1 MEKTKKIE
9 KEMSKT
15 LLERAYTIRDEVSE
29 AANSAYRVGQLLV
42 DMLLQLQRAS
52 GDYLSSVRD
61 SVANGH
67 ITFEKGATV
76 RGGLVVED
84 GASLKGGATFGD
96 YVGGMLGGRGGKIDE
111 HGNGE
116 LERLTIRGS
125 LQTAELLINRI
136 TAIEGDWLMTESG
149 TVERVRYDGDRHYRL
164 WLRRRW
170 DNDFTA
176 FAPQDVLKGVVNT
189 LAARALGREVGEDAV
204 GKYATS
210 WMLVRDVDLTDN
222 SIGVEL
228 YVDDANVIP
237 GGKNFAPVVGM
248 NLARWG
254 NVQNK
259 TRQSCLYLSSREGRI
274 VHLNHVDRP
283 ILSDS
288 DVMSSFGS
296 VPEFLQQLL
305 GDVLSKQEDYVFA
318 RGLIVQD
325 IIRLG
330 ADSQP
335 LAEVVDR
342 GLWRSDASYYHKSRN
357 AESGVW
363 EISEVWHGG
372 SKWRCMVDSV
382 GVVPGAG
389 VEWELLQAAPRDGE
403 RGENGLTPMPNLLLN
418 SDLAPRSVSTDM
430 DYYEGFTW
438 RAEIAN
444 GGIIS
449 HEPGVSAPHAGAK
462 VVSCE
467 SFVKSTDYKDV
478 PSIASVYQVLEL
490 VAGVTYTFS
499 VYVKGADA
507 GWMIAWPIDGTHFK
521 ISGAQPLDEGR
532 NTSEGWKRY
541 AVTFTARV
549 SGVTNIYLRSWSR
562 DKTEAGG
569 KVYFS
574 CPKLEE
580 SYRPTPW
587 TRAQEDFRGE
597 RGERGQAGRD
607 GVAAQANMLLGTDFK
622 GAFAEKE
629 VAGKWYKRKS
639 AGTKFGDAHNNSSL
653 VSPVFGTKVA
663 KISAFY
669 LMSNTVDE
677 WSELVYRAEKSL
689 IVGKQYVFSVYAKC
703 VDARECKFWLVGW
716 TGGFQTAFVAGRDWE
731 RFSFSFVA
739 SSASLD
745 FGIRVWNRKGDKPD
759 PYGIFFAAPK
769 LEEGT
774 VATPWC
780 LAEEDKK
787 GERGGML
794 RPRGLWSEL
803 KDGVQFESGGESDF
817 VDVVT
822 VGAGGGLETYYCTER
837 HTKSA
842 DKKPSANSAY
852 WRKGDSFELVSTRYA
867 LIGDATVDSAVVR
880 QLRTAPEGYDR
891 VVSVGAEQRTYAA
904 GNAYPSIVQGFRQEG
919 DKRIAVLEF
928 YDGKTGDLLYNLGPN
943 GIFSA
948 LNKVGNKW
956 TEANVIYVGEPHT
969 ATVLDLLEWVE
980 KEKYPTHYEMPR
992 MSRPEYGQEGETMDM
1007 YTFGKGVWFEEGY
1020 TVLNNVGAGGAS
1032 SRLYNVSRRGT
1043 PLYANKRLYMWSSWM
1058 VKTLNEDNYAPSDL
1072 FKTVDGF
1079 ENGNVENLV
1088 PRDGWYLSRENN
1100 PVTDENY
1107 RFWDSRLNR
1116 SLDLKSLEVFK
1127 IRDGVFEKRAKIY
1140 FAREDAYP
1148 RAGERSTAEYGR
1160 YNDGT
1165 PQEELIMNP

>member
-1 MEKTKKIE
+1 
-9 KEMSKT
+9 MSKT

-42 DMLLQLQRAS
+42 DMLLQLQRAG

-76 RGGLVVED
+76 RGGLSVED

-116 LERLTIRGS
+116 LESLTIRS
-125 LQTAELLINRI
+125 YLQSAELLINRI

-149 TVERVRYDGDRHYRL
+149 TVEKVRYDGDRRYRL

-170 DNDFTA
+170 DGDFTA

-189 LAARALGREVGEDAV
+189 LAARALGRTEGGDAGVGGDAV

-228 YVDDANVIP
+228 YVDDVKVIP

-259 TRQSCLYLSSREGRI
+259 TRQSCIYLSSREGRI
-274 VHLNHVDRP
+274 VHLNHVDSP

-296 VPEFLQQLL
+296 VPEFLRNLL
-305 GDVLSKQEDYVFA
+305 GDVLSAEEDYVFA

-330 ADSQP
+330 ADSHP

-342 GLWRSDASYYHKSRN
+342 GLWREDAEYYHKSRN
-357 AESGVW
+357 MESGVW

-372 SKWRCMVDSV
+372 SKWRCMVGCV

-389 VEWELLQAAPRDGE
+389 AEWALLQAAPRDGE
-403 RGENGLTPMPNLLLN
+403 RGSNGKTSYLHIKYSNDNGGSFTSNN
-418 SDLAPRSVSTDM
+418 GESVGDYIGQCTDFNEIAPRSPSAYKWSKVK
-430 DYYEGFTW
+430 G
-438 RAEIAN
+438 
-444 GGIIS
+444 
-449 HEPGVSAPHAGAK
+449 EPG
-462 VVSCE
+462 E
-467 SFVKSTDYKDV
+467 
-478 PSIASVYQVLEL
+478 
-490 VAGVTYTFS
+490 
-499 VYVKGADA
+499 KGD
-507 GWMIAWPIDGTHFK
+507 P
-521 ISGAQPLDEGR
+521 
-532 NTSEGWKRY
+532 
-541 AVTFTARV
+541 
-549 SGVTNIYLRSWSR
+549 
-562 DKTEAGG
+562 
-569 KVYFS
+569 
-574 CPKLEE
+574 
-580 SYRPTPW
+580 
-587 TRAQEDFRGE
+587 
-597 RGERGQAGRD
+597 GERGQAGRD
-607 GVAAQANMLLGTDFK
+607 GVAAQANLFLGSDFK
-622 GAFAEKE
+622 GAFGDRE
-629 VAGKWYKRKS
+629 VVGKWYKRKTV
-639 AGTKFGDAHNNSSL
+639 GTKFGDARISTA

-663 KISAFY
+663 GISASY
-669 LMSNTVDE
+669 LMSNTKDE

-689 IVGKQYVFSVYAKC
+689 IPGKQYVFSVYAKC
-703 VDARECKFWLVGW
+703 ADVRECKFWLVTW
-716 TGGFQTAFVAGRDWE
+716 PGGSLTAFVAVRNWE
-731 RFSFSFVA
+731 RFSYSFVA
-739 SSASLD
+739 NSESLNLSV
-745 FGIRVWNRKGDKPD
+745 RVRNRKGDKPD
-759 PYGIFFAAPK
+759 PNGILFAAPK

-842 DKKPSANSAY
+842 DKKPSANSGY

-880 QLRTAPEGYDR
+880 QLRTAPEGHDR
-891 VVSVGAEQRTYAA
+891 VVSVGAEMRTYAA
-904 GNAYPSIVQGFRQEG
+904 GNAYPSIVQGFRQVG

-948 LNKVGNKW
+948 LNKYGNRW
-956 TEANVIYVGEPHT
+956 TAANVIYVGDQALIRH
-969 ATVLDLLEWVE
+969 LLEWVE
-980 KEKYPTHYEMPR
+980 KGNLPDYPMPE
-992 MSRPEYGQEGETMDM
+992 MSRPEKGREGESMGM
-1007 YTFGKGVWFEEGY
+1007 LEFGTGIWFEEGY
-1020 TVLNNVGAGGAS
+1020 TVLNNIGAGGEDS
-1032 SRLYNVSRRGT
+1032 KLYNVSRRST
-1043 PLYANKRLYMWSSWM
+1043 PLYENKFLKAGELQYGGKRLYMWTDASLTTM
-1058 VKTLNEDNYAPSDL
+1058 NTENYAPVDL
-1072 FKTVDGF
+1072 FVGPDGF
-1079 ENGNVENLV
+1079 ENGNAENLV
-1088 PRDGWYLSRENN
+1088 PRDGWYLSRNQNGNHSARNEHFSF
-1100 PVTDENY
+1100 TD
-1107 RFWDSRLNR
+1107 RRLNR
-1116 SLDLKSLEVFK
+1116 SLDLWSLELVY
-1127 IRDGVFEKRAKIY
+1127 IRGGVYEKSARIY
-1140 FAREDAYP
+1140 FAREDAN
-1148 RAGERSTAEYGR
+1148 RSGSTAEFGR
-1160 YNDGT
+1160 YSNGDPKREVLEG
-1165 PQEELIMNP
+1165 L

>member
-1 MEKTKKIE
+1 
-9 KEMSKT
+9 MSKT

-42 DMLLQLQRAS
+42 DMLLQLQRAG

-84 GASLKGGATFGD
+84 SASLKGGATFGD

-116 LERLTIRGS
+116 LESLTIRS
-125 LQTAELLINRI
+125 YLQTAELLINRI

-149 TVERVRYDGDRHYRL
+149 TVERVRYDGDRQYRL

-170 DNDFTA
+170 DGDFTV

-189 LAARALGREVGEDAV
+189 LAARALGRTEGGDAGVGDGGV

-228 YVDDANVIP
+228 YVDDVKVIP

-274 VHLNHVDRP
+274 VHLNHVDSP

-296 VPEFLQQLL
+296 VPEFLRNLL
-305 GDVLSKQEDYVFA
+305 GDVLSAEEDYVFA

-357 AESGVW
+357 MESGVW

-372 SKWRCMVDSV
+372 SKWRCMVGCV
-382 GVVPGAG
+382 GVVPGSG
-389 VEWELLQAAPRDGE
+389 GEWSLLQAAPRDGAKGE
-403 RGENGLTPMPNLLLN
+403 RGEKGERGL
-418 SDLAPRSVSTDM
+418 
-430 DYYEGFTW
+430 
-438 RAEIAN
+438 
-444 GGIIS
+444 
-449 HEPGVSAPHAGAK
+449 PGADGAK
-462 VVSCE
+462 GE
-467 SFVKSTDYKDV
+467 RGDRGEKG
-478 PSIASVYQVLEL
+478 ER
-490 VAGVTYTFS
+490 GERGWR
-499 VYVKGADA
+499 GAD
-507 GWMIAWPIDGTHFK
+507 
-521 ISGAQPLDEGR
+521 GAKG
-532 NTSEGWKRY
+532 
-541 AVTFTARV
+541 
-549 SGVTNIYLRSWSR
+549 
-562 DKTEAGG
+562 DKGERGERG
-569 KVYFS
+569 EKGD
-574 CPKLEE
+574 
-580 SYRPTPW
+580 
-587 TRAQEDFRGE
+587 QGE

-607 GVAAQANMLLGTDFK
+607 GVAAQANLFLGSDFK
-622 GAFAEKE
+622 GAFGDSE
-629 VAGKWYKRKS
+629 VVGKWYKRKS
-639 AGTKFGDAHNNSSL
+639 VGTKFGNARISTA

-663 KISAFY
+663 GISASY
-669 LMSNTVDE
+669 LMSNTKDE

-689 IVGKQYVFSVYAKC
+689 IPGKQYVFSVYAKC
-703 VDARECKFWLVGW
+703 ADVRECKFWLCGW
-716 TGGFQTAFVAGRDWE
+716 YAGFQTAFVAGRDWE

-739 SSASLD
+739 GTASMN
-745 FGIRVWNRKGDKPD
+745 FSVRVWNKKGDKPD
-759 PYGIFFAAPK
+759 PNGILFAAPK

-842 DKKPSANSAY
+842 DKKPSANSGY

-880 QLRTAPEGYDR
+880 QLRTAPEGHDR

-919 DKRIAVLEF
+919 DQRIAVLEF

-948 LNKVGNKW
+948 LNKYGNRW
-956 TEANVIYVGEPHT
+956 TAAKVLYLDQPNRYRI
-969 ATVLDLLEWVE
+969 LDLLEWVE
-980 KEKYPTHYEMPR
+980 NERFPNYEAPTL
-992 MSRPEYGQEGETMDM
+992 SRPEYGREGQSMSM
-1007 YTFGKGVWFEEGY
+1007 YEFGTGVWFEEGY
-1020 TVLNNVGAGGAS
+1020 TVLNNIGDGGAS
-1032 SRLYNVSRRGT
+1032 SKLYNVSRRGE
-1043 PLYANKRLYMWSSWM
+1043 PLYANKRLYMYSDASLQAM
-1058 VKTLNEDNYAPSDL
+1058 NTENYAPSDL
-1072 FKTVDGF
+1072 FVGRDGF
-1079 ENGNVENLV
+1079 ENGHAENLV
-1088 PRDGWYLSRENN
+1088 PRDGWYLSRDQSAVRGKEQFYE
-1100 PVTDENY
+1100 P
-1107 RFWDSRLNR
+1107 RLGRNLWLW
-1116 SLDLKSLEVFK
+1116 SLKVVRISG
-1127 IRDGVFEKRAKIY
+1127 GVFQEERTIY
-1140 FAREDAYP
+1140 FAREDASPLY
-1148 RAGERSTAEYGR
+1148 GERSTAEYGR
-1160 YNDGT
+1160 YSDGT
-1165 PQEELIMNP
+1165 ARRGRDDGWIVSD

>member
-1 MEKTKKIE
+1 
-9 KEMSKT
+9 MSKT

-42 DMLLQLQRAS
+42 DMLLQLQRAG

-76 RGGLVVED
+76 RGGLSVED

-116 LERLTIRGS
+116 LESLTIRS
-125 LQTAELLINRI
+125 YLQTAELLINRI

-149 TVERVRYDGDRHYRL
+149 TVEKVRYDGDRRYRL

-170 DNDFTA
+170 DGDFTA

-189 LAARALGREVGEDAV
+189 LAARALGRTEGDAGV

-228 YVDDANVIP
+228 YVDDVRVIP

-274 VHLNHVDRP
+274 VHLNHVDSP

-296 VPEFLQQLL
+296 VPEFLRNLL
-305 GDVLSKQEDYVFA
+305 GDVLSVEEDYVFA

-357 AESGVW
+357 MESGVW

-372 SKWRCMVDSV
+372 SKWRCMVGCV

-389 VEWELLQAAPRDGE
+389 VEWALLQAAPRDGAKGE
-403 RGENGLTPMPNLLLN
+403 RGERGA
-418 SDLAPRSVSTDM
+418 D
-430 DYYEGFTW
+430 
-438 RAEIAN
+438 
-444 GGIIS
+444 
-449 HEPGVSAPHAGAK
+449 GAK
-462 VVSCE
+462 GE
-467 SFVKSTDYKDV
+467 RG
-478 PSIASVYQVLEL
+478 ER
-490 VAGVTYTFS
+490 
-499 VYVKGADA
+499 GAD
-507 GWMIAWPIDGTHFK
+507 
-521 ISGAQPLDEGR
+521 GAKGERGERGEKGDQ
-532 NTSEGWKRY
+532 
-541 AVTFTARV
+541 
-549 SGVTNIYLRSWSR
+549 
-562 DKTEAGG
+562 
-569 KVYFS
+569 
-574 CPKLEE
+574 
-580 SYRPTPW
+580 
-587 TRAQEDFRGE
+587 GE

-607 GVAAQANMLLGTDFK
+607 GVAAQANLFLGSDFK
-622 GAFAEKE
+622 GAFGDRE
-629 VAGKWYKRKS
+629 VPMKWYKRKT
-639 AGTKFGDAHNNSSL
+639 AGTKFGDARISTA

-663 KISAFY
+663 GISASY
-669 LMSNTVDE
+669 LMSDTKDE

-689 IVGKQYVFSVYAKC
+689 IPGKQYVFSVYAKC
-703 VDARECKFWLVGW
+703 ADVRECKFWLVTW
-716 TGGFQTAFVAGRDWE
+716 PGGSLTAFVAVRDWE
-731 RFSFSFVA
+731 RFSYSFVA
-739 SSASLD
+739 GSESLY
-745 FGIRVWNRKGDKPD
+745 FSVRVRNRKGDKPD
-759 PYGIFFAAPK
+759 PNGILFAAPK

-880 QLRTAPEGYDR
+880 QLRTAPEGHDR
-891 VVSVGAEQRTYAA
+891 VVSVGAEMRTYAA
-904 GNAYPSIVQGFRQEG
+904 GNAYPSIVQGFRQVG
-919 DKRIAVLEF
+919 DQRIAVLEF

-948 LNKVGNKW
+948 LNKQGNRW
-956 TEANVIYVGEPHT
+956 TAAKVIYVGQPYQ
-969 ATVLDLLEWVE
+969 ARILDLLEWVE
-980 KEKYPTHYEMPR
+980 KGRFPNYEMPTL
-992 MSRPEYGQEGETMDM
+992 SRPEYGREGQSMSM
-1007 YTFGKGVWFEEGY
+1007 YEFGTGVWFEEGW
-1020 TVLNNVGAGGAS
+1020 TTLNNIGDGGAS
-1032 SRLYNVSRRGT
+1032 SRLYNVSRRGE
-1043 PLYANKRLYMWSSWM
+1043 PLYKKKRLYMWTDASLQTM
-1058 VKTLNEDNYAPSDL
+1058 NTENYAPSDL
-1072 FKTVDGF
+1072 FVGRDGF
-1079 ENGNVENLV
+1079 ENGHVENLV
-1088 PRDGWYLSRENN
+1088 PRDGWYLSRDQTANRGGSFN
-1100 PVTDENY
+1100 DP
-1107 RFWDSRLNR
+1107 RLGRNLWLW
-1116 SLDLKSLEVFK
+1116 SLKVVRISG
-1127 IRDGVFEKRAKIY
+1127 GVFQEERTIY

-1148 RAGERSTAEYGR
+1148 LYGDRSTAEYGR
-1160 YNDGT
+1160 YSDGT
-1165 PQEELIMNP
+1165 ARSGRDDGYIVG

>member
-1 MEKTKKIE
+1 
-9 KEMSKT
+9 MSKT

-42 DMLLQLQRAS
+42 DMLLQLQRVG

-61 SVANGH
+61 SVASGH

-76 RGGLVVED
+76 RGGLSVEG

-116 LERLTIRGS
+116 LESLTIRS
-125 LQTAELLINRI
+125 YLQTAELLINRI

-149 TVERVRYDGDRHYRL
+149 TVERVRYDGGRQYRL

-170 DNDFTA
+170 DGDFTA

-189 LAARALGREVGEDAV
+189 LAARALGREMGEGVGDGDAGV

-210 WMLVRDVDLTDN
+210 WMLVRDVDLTEN

-228 YVDDANVIP
+228 YVDDVKVIP

-259 TRQSCLYLSSREGRI
+259 MRQSCIYLSSREGRI
-274 VHLNHVDRP
+274 VHLNHVDSP

-296 VPEFLQQLL
+296 VPAFLQKLL

-357 AESGVW
+357 MESGVW

-372 SKWRCMVDSV
+372 SKWRCMVGCV
-382 GVVPGAG
+382 GVVPGEGA
-389 VEWELLQAAPRDGE
+389 EWALLQAAPRDGDPGSNGKTSYLHIKYSNDNG
-403 RGENGLTPMPNLLLN
+403 RSFTSNNGETVGDYIGQCTDFNET
-418 SDLAPRSVSTDM
+418 APSS
-430 DYYEGFTW
+430 
-438 RAEIAN
+438 
-444 GGIIS
+444 
-449 HEPGVSAPHAGAK
+449 PSA
-462 VVSCE
+462 
-467 SFVKSTDYKDV
+467 YKW
-478 PSIASVYQVLEL
+478 SK
-490 VAGVTYTFS
+490 
-499 VYVKGADA
+499 VKGEQ
-507 GWMIAWPIDGTHFK
+507 GEK
-521 ISGAQPLDEGR
+521 
-532 NTSEGWKRY
+532 
-541 AVTFTARV
+541 
-549 SGVTNIYLRSWSR
+549 
-562 DKTEAGG
+562 
-569 KVYFS
+569 
-574 CPKLEE
+574 
-580 SYRPTPW
+580 
-587 TRAQEDFRGE
+587 GE

-607 GVAAQANMLLGTDFK
+607 GVAAQANLFLGSDFK
-622 GAFAEKE
+622 GAFGDSE
-629 VAGKWYKRKS
+629 VPMKWYKRKTRD
-639 AGTKFGDAHNNSSL
+639 TKFGDARISTA

-663 KISAFY
+663 GISATY
-669 LMSNTVDE
+669 LMSATKDE

-689 IVGKQYVFSVYAKC
+689 IIGKQYVFSVYAKC
-703 VDARECKFWLVGW
+703 ADVRECKFWLCGW
-716 TGGFQTAFVAGRDWE
+716 YAGFQTAFVARRDWE

-739 SSASLD
+739 GTASMN
-745 FGIRVWNRKGDKPD
+745 FSVRVWNKKGDKPD
-759 PYGIFFAAPK
+759 SAGILFAAPK

-803 KDGVQFESGGESDF
+803 KDGVQFESGGESNF

-842 DKKPSANSAY
+842 DKKPSANSGY

-880 QLRTAPEGYDR
+880 QLRTAPEGHDR
-891 VVSVGAEQRTYAA
+891 VVSVGAEMRTYAA
-904 GNAYPSIVQGFRQEG
+904 GNAYPSIVQGFRQVG

-948 LNKVGNKW
+948 LNKYGNRW
-956 TEANVIYVGEPHT
+956 TA
-969 ATVLDLLEWVE
+969 AKVLYLVQPNSYRIRDLLEWVE
-980 KEKYPTHYEMPR
+980 NGKFPDYEAPTL
-992 MSRPEYGQEGETMDM
+992 SRPEYGREGESMSM
-1007 YTFGKGVWFEEGY
+1007 YNFGTGVWFEEGY
-1020 TVLNNVGAGGAS
+1020 TVLNNIGAGGAS
-1032 SRLYNVSRRGT
+1032 SRLYNVSRRGE
-1043 PLYANKRLYMWSSWM
+1043 PLYKKKRLYMWTDASLETMNS
-1058 VKTLNEDNYAPSDL
+1058 ENYAPADL
-1072 FKTVDGF
+1072 FVGPDGF
-1079 ENGNVENLV
+1079 ENGNAENLV
-1088 PRDGWYLSRENN
+1088 PRDGWYLSRDQTAVRGKEQFYE
-1100 PVTDENY
+1100 P
-1107 RFWDSRLNR
+1107 RLGRNLWLW
-1116 SLDLKSLEVFK
+1116 SLKVVRISG
-1127 IRDGVFEKRAKIY
+1127 GVFQEERTIY

-1148 RAGERSTAEYGR
+1148 LYGERSTAEYGR
-1160 YNDGT
+1160 YSDGT
-1165 PQEELIMNP
+1165 AREDGGWIVSD

>member
-1 MEKTKKIE
+1 
-9 KEMSKT
+9 MSKT

-42 DMLLQLQRAS
+42 DMLLQLQRAG

-76 RGGLVVED
+76 RGGLSVED
-84 GASLKGGATFGD
+84 GAALKGGATFGD

-116 LERLTIRGS
+116 LESLTIRS
-125 LQTAELLINRI
+125 YLQTAELLINRI

-149 TVERVRYDGDRHYRL
+149 TVERVRYDGGRQYRL

-170 DNDFTA
+170 DGDFTA

-189 LAARALGREVGEDAV
+189 LAARALGRTEGGAAGAVDGGAV

-210 WMLVRDVDLTDN
+210 WMLVRDVDLTEN

-228 YVDDANVIP
+228 YVDDVRVIP

-259 TRQSCLYLSSREGRI
+259 MRQSCIYLSSREGRI
-274 VHLNHVDRP
+274 VHLNHVDSP

-330 ADSQP
+330 ADSHP

-357 AESGVW
+357 MESGVW

-389 VEWELLQAAPRDGE
+389 AEWALLQAAPRDGE
-403 RGENGLTPMPNLLLN
+403 RGEKGEKGERGA
-418 SDLAPRSVSTDM
+418 D
-430 DYYEGFTW
+430 
-438 RAEIAN
+438 
-444 GGIIS
+444 
-449 HEPGVSAPHAGAK
+449 GAK
-462 VVSCE
+462 GE
-467 SFVKSTDYKDV
+467 RG
-478 PSIASVYQVLEL
+478 ER
-490 VAGVTYTFS
+490 GE
-499 VYVKGADA
+499 KGD
-507 GWMIAWPIDGTHFK
+507 
-521 ISGAQPLDEGR
+521 Q
-532 NTSEGWKRY
+532 
-541 AVTFTARV
+541 
-549 SGVTNIYLRSWSR
+549 
-562 DKTEAGG
+562 
-569 KVYFS
+569 
-574 CPKLEE
+574 
-580 SYRPTPW
+580 
-587 TRAQEDFRGE
+587 GE

-607 GVAAQANMLLGTDFK
+607 GVAAQANLFLGSDFK
-622 GAFAEKE
+622 GAFGDSE
-629 VAGKWYKRKS
+629 VVGKWYKRKTS
-639 AGTKFGDAHNNSSL
+639 GTKFGDARISTA

-663 KISAFY
+663 GISATY
-669 LMSNTVDE
+669 LMSNTKDE

-689 IVGKQYVFSVYAKC
+689 IPGKQYVFSVYAKGAY
-703 VDARECKFWLVGW
+703 VRECKFWLCGW
-716 TGGFQTAFVAGRDWE
+716 YAGFQTAFVAGRDWE

-739 SSASLD
+739 GTASMN
-745 FGIRVWNRKGDKPD
+745 FSVRVWNKKGDKPD
-759 PYGIFFAAPK
+759 SNGILFAAPK

-842 DKKPSANSAY
+842 DKKPSANSGY

-880 QLRTAPEGYDR
+880 QLRTAPEGHDR

-919 DKRIAVLEF
+919 DQRIAVLEF
-928 YDGKTGDLLYNLGPN
+928 YDGKTGKLLYNLGPN

-948 LNKVGNKW
+948 LNKYGNRW
-956 TEANVIYVGEPHT
+956 TAAKVIYVGEPYR
-969 ATVLDLLEWVE
+969 ARVRDLLEWVE
-980 KEKYPTHYEMPR
+980 KGNLPDYRMPE
-992 MSRPEYGQEGETMDM
+992 MSRPEKGREGESMGM
-1007 YTFGKGVWFEEGY
+1007 LEFGTGIWFEEGY
-1020 TVLNNVGAGGAS
+1020 TVLNNIGAGGEDS
-1032 SRLYNVSRRGT
+1032 KLYNVSRRST
-1043 PLYANKRLYMWSSWM
+1043 PLYENKFLKAGEIQYGGKRLYMWTDLSLGTM
-1058 VKTLNEDNYAPSDL
+1058 NAENYAPSDL
-1072 FKTVDGF
+1072 FVGPDGF
-1079 ENGNVENLV
+1079 ENGNAENLV
-1088 PRDGWYLSRENN
+1088 PRDGWYLSRNQTAVRGKEQFYE
-1100 PVTDENY
+1100 P
-1107 RFWDSRLNR
+1107 RLGRNLWLW
-1116 SLDLKSLEVFK
+1116 SLKVVRISG
-1127 IRDGVFEKRAKIY
+1127 GVFQEERTIY

-1148 RAGERSTAEYGR
+1148 LYGERSTAEYGR
-1160 YNDGT
+1160 YSDGT
-1165 PQEELIMNP
+1165 AREDGGWIVSD

>member
-1 MEKTKKIE
+1 MKKQKKIE
-9 KEMSKT
+9 KGMSKT

-42 DMLLQLQRAS
+42 DMLLQLQRAG

-76 RGGLVVED
+76 RGGLAVED

-116 LERLTIRGS
+116 LESLTIRS
-125 LQTAELLINRI
+125 YLQTAELLINRI

-149 TVERVRYDGDRHYRL
+149 TVERVRYDGDRRYRL

-170 DNDFTA
+170 DGDFTA

-189 LAARALGREVGEDAV
+189 LAARALGRTEGGDAVGGDGAV

-228 YVDDANVIP
+228 YVDDVKVIP

-259 TRQSCLYLSSREGRI
+259 TRQSCIYLSSREGRI
-274 VHLNHVDRP
+274 VHLNHVDSP
-283 ILSDS
+283 MLSDS

-296 VPEFLQQLL
+296 VPEFLQGLL

-357 AESGVW
+357 MESGVW

-372 SKWRCMVDSV
+372 SKWRCMVGCV

-389 VEWELLQAAPRDGE
+389 AEWALLQAAPRDGAKGE
-403 RGENGLTPMPNLLLN
+403 RGERGA
-418 SDLAPRSVSTDM
+418 D
-430 DYYEGFTW
+430 
-438 RAEIAN
+438 
-444 GGIIS
+444 
-449 HEPGVSAPHAGAK
+449 GAK
-462 VVSCE
+462 GE
-467 SFVKSTDYKDV
+467 RG
-478 PSIASVYQVLEL
+478 ER
-490 VAGVTYTFS
+490 
-499 VYVKGADA
+499 GAD
-507 GWMIAWPIDGTHFK
+507 
-521 ISGAQPLDEGR
+521 GAKGERGERGEKGDQ
-532 NTSEGWKRY
+532 
-541 AVTFTARV
+541 
-549 SGVTNIYLRSWSR
+549 
-562 DKTEAGG
+562 
-569 KVYFS
+569 
-574 CPKLEE
+574 
-580 SYRPTPW
+580 
-587 TRAQEDFRGE
+587 GE

-622 GAFAEKE
+622 GAFGDSE
-629 VAGKWYKRKS
+629 VPRKWYKRKT
-639 AGTKFGDAHNNSSL
+639 AGTKFGDARISTA

-663 KISAFY
+663 GISASY
-669 LMSNTVDE
+669 LMSNTKDE

-689 IVGKQYVFSVYAKC
+689 IPGKQYVFSVYAKC
-703 VDARECKFWLVGW
+703 ADVRECKFWLCGW
-716 TGGFQTAFVAGRDWE
+716 YAGFQTAFVAVRDWE

-739 SSASLD
+739 GTASMN
-745 FGIRVWNRKGDKPD
+745 FSVRVWNKKGDKPD
-759 PYGIFFAAPK
+759 SNGILFAAPK

-842 DKKPSANSAY
+842 DKKPSANSGY

-880 QLRTAPEGYDR
+880 QLRTAPEGHDR

-919 DKRIAVLEF
+919 DQRIAVLEF
-928 YDGKTGDLLYNLGPN
+928 YDGKTGKLLYNLGPN

-948 LNKVGNKW
+948 LNKYGNRW
-956 TEANVIYVGEPHT
+956 TAANVIYVGDQALIRH
-969 ATVLDLLEWVE
+969 LLEWVE
-980 KEKYPTHYEMPR
+980 NDQRPPYELPT
-992 MSRPEYGQEGETMDM
+992 MSRPEYGREGESMDM
-1007 YTFGKGVWFEEGY
+1007 FQFGTGIWFEEGY
-1020 TVLNNVGAGGAS
+1020 TVLNNIGAGGEDS
-1032 SRLYNVSRRGT
+1032 KLYNVSRRST
-1043 PLYANKRLYMWSSWM
+1043 PLYENKFLKPGELQYGGKRLYMWTGLSLDTM
-1058 VKTLNEDNYAPSDL
+1058 NAENYAPADL
-1072 FKTVDGF
+1072 FVGPDGF

-1088 PRDGWYLSRENN
+1088 PRDGWYLSRNQN
-1100 PVTDENY
+1100 GNHSATDEGKS
-1107 RFWDSRLNR
+1107 FWNGRLNKY
-1116 SLDLKSLEVFK
+1116 LKLWSLELLY
-1127 IRDGVFEKRAKIY
+1127 IRGGVYEKSARIY
-1140 FAREDAYP
+1140 FAREDASTS
-1148 RAGERSTAEYGR
+1148 GSTAEFGR
-1160 YNDGT
+1160 YSNGDPKREVLEG
-1165 PQEELIMNP
+1165 L

>member
-1 MEKTKKIE
+1 
-9 KEMSKT
+9 MSKT

-42 DMLLQLQRAS
+42 DMLLQLQRAG

-76 RGGLVVED
+76 RGGLSVED

-116 LERLTIRGS
+116 LESLTIRS
-125 LQTAELLINRI
+125 YLQTAELLINRI

-149 TVERVRYDGDRHYRL
+149 TVERVRYDGGRQYRL

-170 DNDFTA
+170 DGDFTA

-189 LAARALGREVGEDAV
+189 LAARALGRTEGGDAGVDGDAGV

-222 SIGVEL
+222 SVGVEL
-228 YVDDANVIP
+228 YVDDVKVIP

-274 VHLNHVDRP
+274 VHLNHVDSP

-296 VPEFLQQLL
+296 VPDFLQQLL

-357 AESGVW
+357 MESGVW

-372 SKWRCMVDSV
+372 SKWRCMVGCV

-389 VEWELLQAAPRDGE
+389 AEWALLQAAPRDGE
-403 RGENGLTPMPNLLLN
+403 RGLPGERGERGERGADGAPGERGEKGERGL
-418 SDLAPRSVSTDM
+418 
-430 DYYEGFTW
+430 
-438 RAEIAN
+438 
-444 GGIIS
+444 
-449 HEPGVSAPHAGAK
+449 PGERGADGAK
-462 VVSCE
+462 GE
-467 SFVKSTDYKDV
+467 RG
-478 PSIASVYQVLEL
+478 ER
-490 VAGVTYTFS
+490 GE
-499 VYVKGADA
+499 KGD
-507 GWMIAWPIDGTHFK
+507 
-521 ISGAQPLDEGR
+521 Q
-532 NTSEGWKRY
+532 
-541 AVTFTARV
+541 
-549 SGVTNIYLRSWSR
+549 
-562 DKTEAGG
+562 
-569 KVYFS
+569 
-574 CPKLEE
+574 
-580 SYRPTPW
+580 
-587 TRAQEDFRGE
+587 GE

-607 GVAAQANMLLGTDFK
+607 GVAAQANLFLGSDFK
-622 GAFAEKE
+622 GAFGDRE
-629 VAGKWYKRKS
+629 VPMKWYKRKTS
-639 AGTKFGDAHNNSSL
+639 GTKFGDARISTA

-663 KISAFY
+663 GISATY
-669 LMSNTVDE
+669 LMSATKDE

-689 IVGKQYVFSVYAKC
+689 IPGKQYVFSVYAKGAD
-703 VDARECKFWLVGW
+703 VRECKFWLCGW
-716 TGGFQTAFVAGRDWE
+716 YAGFQTAFVAGRDWE

-739 SSASLD
+739 GTASLNLSV
-745 FGIRVWNRKGDKPD
+745 RVWNKKGDKPD
-759 PYGIFFAAPK
+759 SNGILFAAPK

-842 DKKPSANSAY
+842 DKKPSANSGY

-880 QLRTAPEGYDR
+880 QLRTAPEGHDR

-919 DKRIAVLEF
+919 DQRIAVLEF
-928 YDGKTGDLLYNLGPN
+928 YDGKTGKLLYNLGPN

-948 LNKVGNKW
+948 LNKYGNRW
-956 TEANVIYVGEPHT
+956 TAAKVIYVGDQALIRH
-969 ATVLDLLEWVE
+969 LLEWVE
-980 KEKYPTHYEMPR
+980 NDQRPPYELPT
-992 MSRPEYGQEGETMDM
+992 MSRPEYGREGESMDM
-1007 YTFGKGVWFEEGY
+1007 FQFGTGVWFEEGY
-1020 TVLNNVGAGGAS
+1020 TVLNNIGAGGEDS
-1032 SRLYNVSRRGT
+1032 KLYNVSRRST
-1043 PLYANKRLYMWSSWM
+1043 PLYENKFLKPGELQYGGKRLYMWNGLSVDTMNS
-1058 VKTLNEDNYAPSDL
+1058 ENYAPADL
-1072 FKTVDGF
+1072 FVGPDGF
-1079 ENGNVENLV
+1079 ENGNAENLV
-1088 PRDGWYLSRENN
+1088 PRDGWYLSRDQNGNHSARNEHFSF
-1100 PVTDENY
+1100 TD
-1107 RFWDSRLNR
+1107 RRLNR
-1116 SLDLKSLEVFK
+1116 SLDLWSLELVY
-1127 IRDGVFEKRAKIY
+1127 IRGGVYEKSARIY
-1140 FAREDAYP
+1140 FAREDAN
-1148 RAGERSTAEYGR
+1148 RSGSTAEFGR
-1160 YNDGT
+1160 YSNGDPKREVLEG
-1165 PQEELIMNP
+1165 L

>member
-1 MEKTKKIE
+1 
-9 KEMSKT
+9 MSKT

-42 DMLLQLQRAS
+42 DMLLQLQRAG

-116 LERLTIRGS
+116 LESLTIRS
-125 LQTAELLINRI
+125 YLQTAELLINRI

-149 TVERVRYDGDRHYRL
+149 TVERVRYDGGRQYRL

-170 DNDFTA
+170 DGDFTA

-189 LAARALGREVGEDAV
+189 LAARALGREVGEGVGGAGV

-228 YVDDANVIP
+228 YVDDVKVIP

-259 TRQSCLYLSSREGRI
+259 MRQSCIYLSSREGRI
-274 VHLNHVDRP
+274 VHLNHVDSP

-296 VPEFLQQLL
+296 VPAFLQGLL

-357 AESGVW
+357 MESGVW

-372 SKWRCMVDSV
+372 SKWRCMVDCV

-389 VEWELLQAAPRDGE
+389 AEWALLQAAPRDGDPGLNGKTSYLHIKYSNDNG
-403 RGENGLTPMPNLLLN
+403 RSFTSNNGETVGDYIGQCTDFNET
-418 SDLAPRSVSTDM
+418 APRS
-430 DYYEGFTW
+430 
-438 RAEIAN
+438 
-444 GGIIS
+444 
-449 HEPGVSAPHAGAK
+449 PSA
-462 VVSCE
+462 
-467 SFVKSTDYKDV
+467 YKW
-478 PSIASVYQVLEL
+478 SK
-490 VAGVTYTFS
+490 
-499 VYVKGADA
+499 VKGEQ
-507 GWMIAWPIDGTHFK
+507 GEK
-521 ISGAQPLDEGR
+521 
-532 NTSEGWKRY
+532 
-541 AVTFTARV
+541 
-549 SGVTNIYLRSWSR
+549 
-562 DKTEAGG
+562 
-569 KVYFS
+569 
-574 CPKLEE
+574 
-580 SYRPTPW
+580 
-587 TRAQEDFRGE
+587 GE

-607 GVAAQANMLLGTDFK
+607 GVAAQANLFLGSDFK
-622 GAFAEKE
+622 GAFGDSE
-629 VAGKWYKRKS
+629 VARKWYKRKT
-639 AGTKFGDAHNNSSL
+639 AGTKFGDARISTA

-663 KISAFY
+663 ALAATY
-669 LMSNTVDE
+669 LMSNTQDE
-677 WSELVYRAEKSL
+677 WSELTYRAEKSL
-689 IVGKQYVFSVYAKC
+689 IRGKQYVFSVYAKG
-703 VDARECKFWLVGW
+703 VDNRECKFWLCGW
-716 TGGFQTAFVAGRDWE
+716 YAGFQTAFVAVRDWE

-739 SSASLD
+739 GSDSMYFS
-745 FGIRVWNRKGDKPD
+745 IRIWNKKGDKPS
-759 PYGIFFAAPK
+759 PYGILFAAPK

-880 QLRTAPEGYDR
+880 QLRTAPEGHDR
-891 VVSVGAEQRTYAA
+891 VVSVGAEMRTYAA

-919 DKRIAVLEF
+919 DQRIAVLEF
-928 YDGKTGDLLYNLGPN
+928 YDGKTGKLLYNLGPN

-948 LNKVGNKW
+948 LNKYGNRW
-956 TEANVIYVGEPHT
+956 TAAKVIYVGERYR
-969 ATVLDLLEWVE
+969 ARVRDLLEWVE
-980 KEKYPTHYEMPR
+980 KGNLPDYRMPE
-992 MSRPEYGQEGETMDM
+992 MSRPEKGREGESMGM
-1007 YTFGKGVWFEEGY
+1007 LEFGTGIWFEEGY
-1020 TVLNNVGAGGAS
+1020 TVLNNIGAGGEDS
-1032 SRLYNVSRRGT
+1032 KLYNVSRRSV
-1043 PLYANKRLYMWSSWM
+1043 PLYENKFLKPGELQYGGKRLYMWTDASLGTM
-1058 VKTLNEDNYAPSDL
+1058 NEENYAPSDL
-1072 FKTVDGF
+1072 FVGPDGF
-1079 ENGNVENLV
+1079 ENGNAENLV
-1088 PRDGWYLSRENN
+1088 PRDGWYLSRNQTAVRGKEQFYE
-1100 PVTDENY
+1100 P
-1107 RFWDSRLNR
+1107 RLGRNLWLW
-1116 SLDLKSLEVFK
+1116 SLKVVRISG
-1127 IRDGVFEKRAKIY
+1127 GVFQEERTIY

-1148 RAGERSTAEYGR
+1148 LYGERSTAEYGR
-1160 YNDGT
+1160 YSDGT
-1165 PQEELIMNP
+1165 ARRGRDDGWIVSD

>member
-1 MEKTKKIE
+1 
-9 KEMSKT
+9 MSKT

-42 DMLLQLQRAS
+42 DMLLQLQRAG

-76 RGGLVVED
+76 RGGLSVED

-116 LERLTIRGS
+116 LESLTIRS
-125 LQTAELLINRI
+125 YLQTAELLINRI

-149 TVERVRYDGDRHYRL
+149 TVERVRYDGDRRYRL

-170 DNDFTA
+170 DGDFTA

-189 LAARALGREVGEDAV
+189 LAARALGRTEGGAAEGGAAEGGAAEGDVGV

-228 YVDDANVIP
+228 YVDDVKVIP

-259 TRQSCLYLSSREGRI
+259 TRQSCIYLSSREGRI
-274 VHLNHVDRP
+274 VHLNHVDSP

-296 VPEFLQQLL
+296 VPEFLQELL

-342 GLWRSDASYYHKSRN
+342 GLWREDASYYHKSRN
-357 AESGVW
+357 MESGVW

-372 SKWRCMVDSV
+372 SKWRCMVGCV

-389 VEWELLQAAPRDGE
+389 AEWALLQAAPRDGE
-403 RGENGLTPMPNLLLN
+403 RGERGERGA
-418 SDLAPRSVSTDM
+418 D
-430 DYYEGFTW
+430 
-438 RAEIAN
+438 
-444 GGIIS
+444 
-449 HEPGVSAPHAGAK
+449 GAK
-462 VVSCE
+462 GE
-467 SFVKSTDYKDV
+467 RGERGEKGD
-478 PSIASVYQVLEL
+478 QGER
-490 VAGVTYTFS
+490 GER
-499 VYVKGADA
+499 GAD
-507 GWMIAWPIDGTHFK
+507 
-521 ISGAQPLDEGR
+521 GAKGERGERGEKGDQ
-532 NTSEGWKRY
+532 
-541 AVTFTARV
+541 
-549 SGVTNIYLRSWSR
+549 
-562 DKTEAGG
+562 
-569 KVYFS
+569 
-574 CPKLEE
+574 
-580 SYRPTPW
+580 
-587 TRAQEDFRGE
+587 GE

-607 GVAAQANMLLGTDFK
+607 GVAAQANLFLGSDFK
-622 GAFAEKE
+622 GAFGDRE
-629 VAGKWYKRKS
+629 VARKWYKRKTS
-639 AGTKFGDAHNNSSL
+639 GTKFGDARISTA

-663 KISAFY
+663 GISASY
-669 LMSNTVDE
+669 LMSNTKDE

-689 IVGKQYVFSVYAKC
+689 IPGKQYVFSVYAKC
-703 VDARECKFWLVGW
+703 ADVRECKFWLVTW
-716 TGGFQTAFVAGRDWE
+716 PGGSLTAFVAVRNWE
-731 RFSFSFVA
+731 RFSYSFVA
-739 SSASLD
+739 NSESLNLSV
-745 FGIRVWNRKGDKPD
+745 RVRNRKGDKPD
-759 PYGIFFAAPK
+759 PNGILFAAPK

-842 DKKPSANSAY
+842 DKKPSANSGY

-880 QLRTAPEGYDR
+880 QLRTAPEGHDR

-928 YDGKTGDLLYNLGPN
+928 YDGKTGKLLYNLGPN

-948 LNKVGNKW
+948 LNKYGNRW
-956 TEANVIYVGEPHT
+956 TAAKVIYVGEPYT
-969 ATVLDLLEWVE
+969 ARVRDLLEWVE
-980 KEKYPTHYEMPR
+980 KGHLPDYRMPE
-992 MSRPEYGQEGETMDM
+992 MSRPEKGREGESMGM
-1007 YTFGKGVWFEEGY
+1007 LEFGTGVWFEEGY
-1020 TVLNNVGAGGAS
+1020 TVLNNIGAGGEDS
-1032 SRLYNVSRRGT
+1032 KLYNVSRRST
-1043 PLYANKRLYMWSSWM
+1043 PLYENKFLKPGELQYGGKRLYMWTDASLTTM
-1058 VKTLNEDNYAPSDL
+1058 NTENYAPVDL
-1072 FKTVDGF
+1072 FVGPDGF
-1079 ENGNVENLV
+1079 ENGNAENLV
-1088 PRDGWYLSRENN
+1088 PRDGWYLSRNQTAKN
-1100 PVTDENY
+1100 TGR
-1107 RFWDSRLNR
+1107 RFWNSRLNKNM
-1116 SLDLKSLEVFK
+1116 DLWSLEVVH
-1127 IRDGVFEKRAKIY
+1127 IRGGVYDQSATIY
-1140 FAREDAYP
+1140 FAREDGYP
-1148 RAGERSTAEYGR
+1148 LYGDSSTAEYGR
-1160 YNDGT
+1160 DYDGNAKG
-1165 PQEELIMNP
+1165 ELI

>member
-1 MEKTKKIE
+1 
-9 KEMSKT
+9 MSKT

-42 DMLLQLQRAS
+42 DMLLQLQRVG

-116 LERLTIRGS
+116 LESLTIRS
-125 LQTAELLINRI
+125 YLQTAELLINRI

-149 TVERVRYDGDRHYRL
+149 TVEKVRYDGDRRYRL

-170 DNDFTA
+170 DGDFTA

-189 LAARALGREVGEDAV
+189 LAARALGREVGEGVGGAGV

-210 WMLVRDVDLTDN
+210 WMLVRDVDLTEN

-228 YVDDANVIP
+228 YVDDVKVIP

-259 TRQSCLYLSSREGRI
+259 TRQSCIYLSSREGRI
-274 VHLNHVDRP
+274 VHLNHVDSP
-283 ILSDS
+283 MLSDS

-296 VPEFLQQLL
+296 VPEFLQGLL

-357 AESGVW
+357 MESGVW

-372 SKWRCMVDSV
+372 SKWRCMVGCV

-389 VEWELLQAAPRDGE
+389 GEWALLQAAPRDGDPGLNGKTSYLHIKYSNDNG
-403 RGENGLTPMPNLLLN
+403 RSFTSNNGE
-418 SDLAPRSVSTDM
+418 SVGDYIGQCTD
-430 DYYEGFTW
+430 FN
-438 RAEIAN
+438 EIAPSSPSAYKWSKVK
-444 GGIIS
+444 G
-449 HEPGVSAPHAGAK
+449 EPGEK
-462 VVSCE
+462 
-467 SFVKSTDYKDV
+467 
-478 PSIASVYQVLEL
+478 
-490 VAGVTYTFS
+490 
-499 VYVKGADA
+499 
-507 GWMIAWPIDGTHFK
+507 
-521 ISGAQPLDEGR
+521 
-532 NTSEGWKRY
+532 
-541 AVTFTARV
+541 
-549 SGVTNIYLRSWSR
+549 
-562 DKTEAGG
+562 
-569 KVYFS
+569 
-574 CPKLEE
+574 
-580 SYRPTPW
+580 
-587 TRAQEDFRGE
+587 GE

-607 GVAAQANMLLGTDFK
+607 GVAAQANLFLGTDFK
-622 GAFAEKE
+622 GAFGDSE
-629 VAGKWYKRKS
+629 VAGKWYKRKT
-639 AGTKFGDAHNNSSL
+639 AGTKFGDARISTA

-663 KISAFY
+663 GISATY
-669 LMSNTVDE
+669 LMSATKDE

-689 IVGKQYVFSVYAKC
+689 IPGKQYVFSVYAKGAD
-703 VDARECKFWLVGW
+703 VRECKFWLCGW
-716 TGGFQTAFVAGRDWE
+716 YAGFQTAFVAGRDWE

-739 SSASLD
+739 GTASMN
-745 FGIRVWNRKGDKPD
+745 FSVRIWNKKGDKPSVN
-759 PYGIFFAAPK
+759 GILFAAPK

-803 KDGVQFESGGESDF
+803 KDGVQFESGGESNF

-842 DKKPSANSAY
+842 DKKPSANSGY

-880 QLRTAPEGYDR
+880 QLRTAPEGHDR
-891 VVSVGAEQRTYAA
+891 VVSIGAEQRTYAA

-919 DKRIAVLEF
+919 DQRIAVLEF
-928 YDGKTGDLLYNLGPN
+928 YDGKTGKLLYNLGPN

-948 LNKVGNKW
+948 LNKYGNRW
-956 TEANVIYVGEPHT
+956 TAAKVIYVGEPYT
-969 ATVLDLLEWVE
+969 ARVRDLLEWVE
-980 KEKYPTHYEMPR
+980 KGNLPDYRMPE
-992 MSRPEYGQEGETMDM
+992 MSRPEKGREGESMGM
-1007 YTFGKGVWFEEGY
+1007 LEFGTGIWFEEGY
-1020 TVLNNVGAGGAS
+1020 TVLNNIGAGGEDS
-1032 SRLYNVSRRGT
+1032 KLYNVSRRST
-1043 PLYANKRLYMWSSWM
+1043 PLYENKFLKPGELQYGGKRLYMWTDLS
-1058 VKTLNEDNYAPSDL
+1058 LNTMNAENYAPADL
-1072 FKTVDGF
+1072 FVGPDGF
-1079 ENGNVENLV
+1079 ENGNAENLV
-1088 PRDGWYLSRENN
+1088 PRDGWYLSRNQTAKN
-1100 PVTDENY
+1100 TGR
-1107 RFWDSRLNR
+1107 RFWNGRLNKNM
-1116 SLDLKSLEVFK
+1116 DLWSLEVVH
-1127 IRDGVFEKRAKIY
+1127 IRGGVYDQSATIY
-1140 FAREDAYP
+1140 FAREDGYP
-1148 RAGERSTAEYGR
+1148 LYGDSSTAEYGR
-1160 YNDGT
+1160 DYDGKARG
-1165 PQEELIMNP
+1165 QLI

>member
-1 MEKTKKIE
+1 
-9 KEMSKT
+9 MSKT

-42 DMLLQLQRAS
+42 DMLLQLQRAG

-116 LERLTIRGS
+116 LESLTIRS
-125 LQTAELLINRI
+125 YLQTAELLINRI

-149 TVERVRYDGDRHYRL
+149 TVERVRYDGGRQYRL

-170 DNDFTA
+170 DGDFTA

-189 LAARALGREVGEDAV
+189 LAARALGRTEGGDAVGDGGV

-228 YVDDANVIP
+228 YADDVKVIP

-259 TRQSCLYLSSREGRI
+259 TRQSCIYLSSREGRI
-274 VHLNHVDRP
+274 VHLNHVDSP

-296 VPEFLQQLL
+296 VPEFLRNLL
-305 GDVLSKQEDYVFA
+305 GDVLSAEEDYVFA

-357 AESGVW
+357 MESGVW

-372 SKWRCMVDSV
+372 SKWRCMVGCV

-389 VEWELLQAAPRDGE
+389 AEWALLQAAPRDGDPGLNGKTSYLHIKYSNDNG
-403 RGENGLTPMPNLLLN
+403 RSFTSNNGETVGDYIGQCTDFNET
-418 SDLAPRSVSTDM
+418 APSSP
-430 DYYEGFTW
+430 
-438 RAEIAN
+438 
-444 GGIIS
+444 S
-449 HEPGVSAPHAGAK
+449 S
-462 VVSCE
+462 
-467 SFVKSTDYKDV
+467 YKW
-478 PSIASVYQVLEL
+478 SK
-490 VAGVTYTFS
+490 
-499 VYVKGADA
+499 VKGEQ
-507 GWMIAWPIDGTHFK
+507 GEK
-521 ISGAQPLDEGR
+521 
-532 NTSEGWKRY
+532 
-541 AVTFTARV
+541 
-549 SGVTNIYLRSWSR
+549 
-562 DKTEAGG
+562 
-569 KVYFS
+569 
-574 CPKLEE
+574 
-580 SYRPTPW
+580 
-587 TRAQEDFRGE
+587 GE

-607 GVAAQANMLLGTDFK
+607 GVAAQANLFLGSDFK
-622 GAFAEKE
+622 GAFGDSE
-629 VAGKWYKRKS
+629 VPMKWYKRKT
-639 AGTKFGDAHNNSSL
+639 AGTKFGDARISTA

-663 KISAFY
+663 GISASY
-669 LMSNTVDE
+669 LMSNTKDE

-689 IVGKQYVFSVYAKC
+689 IPGKQYVFSVYAKC
-703 VDARECKFWLVGW
+703 ADVRECKFWLVTW
-716 TGGFQTAFVAGRDWE
+716 PGGSLTAFVAVRDWE
-731 RFSFSFVA
+731 RFSYSFVA
-739 SSASLD
+739 GSESLY
-745 FGIRVWNRKGDKPD
+745 FSVRVRNRKGDKPD
-759 PYGIFFAAPK
+759 PNGILFAAPK

-842 DKKPSANSAY
+842 DKKPSANSGY

-880 QLRTAPEGYDR
+880 QLRTAPEGHDR

-919 DKRIAVLEF
+919 DQRIAVLEF
-928 YDGKTGDLLYNLGPN
+928 YDGKTGKLLYNLGPN

-948 LNKVGNKW
+948 LNKYGNRW
-956 TEANVIYVGEPHT
+956 TAAKVIYVGDQALIRH
-969 ATVLDLLEWVE
+969 LLEWVE
-980 KEKYPTHYEMPR
+980 NDQRPPYELPT
-992 MSRPEYGQEGETMDM
+992 MSRPEYGREGESMDM
-1007 YTFGKGVWFEEGY
+1007 FQFGTGVWFEEGY
-1020 TVLNNVGAGGAS
+1020 TVLNNIGAGGEDS
-1032 SRLYNVSRRGT
+1032 KLYNVSRRST
-1043 PLYANKRLYMWSSWM
+1043 PLYENKFLKPGELQYGGKRLYMWTDASLTTM
-1058 VKTLNEDNYAPSDL
+1058 NTENYAPVDL
-1072 FKTVDGF
+1072 FVGPDGF
-1079 ENGNVENLV
+1079 ENGHAENLV
-1088 PRDGWYLSRENN
+1088 PRDGWYLSRNQTAKN
-1100 PVTDENY
+1100 TGR
-1107 RFWDSRLNR
+1107 RFWNGRLNKWM
-1116 SLDLKSLEVFK
+1116 DLWSLEVVH
-1127 IRDGVFEKRAKIY
+1127 IRGGVYDQSATIY
-1140 FAREDAYP
+1140 FAREDASTS
-1148 RAGERSTAEYGR
+1148 GSTAEFGR
-1160 YNDGT
+1160 YSNGDPKREVLEG
-1165 PQEELIMNP
+1165 L

>member
-1 MEKTKKIE
+1 
-9 KEMSKT
+9 MSKT

-42 DMLLQLQRAS
+42 DMLLQLQRAG

-76 RGGLVVED
+76 RGGLSVED

-116 LERLTIRGS
+116 LESLTIRS
-125 LQTAELLINRI
+125 YLQTAELLINRI

-149 TVERVRYDGDRHYRL
+149 TVERVRYDGDRRYRL

-170 DNDFTA
+170 DGDFTA

-189 LAARALGREVGEDAV
+189 LAARALGRTEGGDAGVGGDAV

-228 YVDDANVIP
+228 YVDDVKVIP

-274 VHLNHVDRP
+274 VHLNHVDSP

-296 VPEFLQQLL
+296 VPEFLQKLL

-342 GLWRSDASYYHKSRN
+342 GLWREDVEYYHKSRN
-357 AESGVW
+357 MESGVW

-372 SKWRCMVDSV
+372 SKWRCMVGCV

-389 VEWELLQAAPRDGE
+389 AEWALLQAAPRDGDPGLNGKTSYLHIKYSNDNG
-403 RGENGLTPMPNLLLN
+403 RSFTSNNGETVGDYIGQCTDFNET
-418 SDLAPRSVSTDM
+418 APSR
-430 DYYEGFTW
+430 
-438 RAEIAN
+438 
-444 GGIIS
+444 
-449 HEPGVSAPHAGAK
+449 PSA
-462 VVSCE
+462 
-467 SFVKSTDYKDV
+467 YKW
-478 PSIASVYQVLEL
+478 SK
-490 VAGVTYTFS
+490 
-499 VYVKGADA
+499 VKGEQGEKGD
-507 GWMIAWPIDGTHFK
+507 
-521 ISGAQPLDEGR
+521 Q
-532 NTSEGWKRY
+532 
-541 AVTFTARV
+541 
-549 SGVTNIYLRSWSR
+549 
-562 DKTEAGG
+562 
-569 KVYFS
+569 
-574 CPKLEE
+574 
-580 SYRPTPW
+580 
-587 TRAQEDFRGE
+587 GE
-597 RGERGQAGRD
+597 RGERGPAGRD

-622 GAFAEKE
+622 GVFAEKE

-639 AGTKFGDAHNNSSL
+639 AGTKFGDARKVNAT
-653 VSPVFGTKVA
+653 SPVFGTKVA
-663 KISAFY
+663 GIGASY

-703 VDARECKFWLVGW
+703 ADVRDCKFWLVTW
-716 TGGFQTAFVAGRDWE
+716 PGGSLTAFVAGRNWE
-731 RFSFSFVA
+731 RFSYSFVA
-739 SSASLD
+739 NGESLNLSV
-745 FGIRVWNRKGDKPD
+745 RLRNRRGDKPD
-759 PYGIFFAAPK
+759 PNGILFAAPK

-842 DKKPSANSAY
+842 DKKPSANSGY

-880 QLRTAPEGYDR
+880 QLRTAPEGHDR
-891 VVSVGAEQRTYAA
+891 VVSIGAEMRTYAA
-904 GNAYPSIVQGFRQEG
+904 GNAYPSIVQGFRQVG

-948 LNKVGNKW
+948 LNKVGNRW
-956 TEANVIYVGEPHT
+956 TAANVIYVDDQLFIRH
-969 ATVLDLLEWVE
+969 LYDWVVN
-980 KEKYPTHYEMPR
+980 KIFPTYGPYHEEQTL
-992 MSRPEYGQEGETMDM
+992 SRPEHGREGESMRM
-1007 YTFGKGVWFEEGY
+1007 SEFGYGVWFEEGY
-1020 TVLNNVGAGGAS
+1020 TTLNNIGDGGS
-1032 SRLYNVSRRGT
+1032 SSLLYNVSRRGT
-1043 PLYANKRLYMWSSWM
+1043 PLYKRIGDNSLYGGKRLYMWNALSLTTM
-1058 VKTLNEDNYAPSDL
+1058 NTENYAPSDL
-1072 FKTVDGF
+1072 FVGRDGF

-1088 PRDGWYLSRENN
+1088 PRDGWYVSQEQEVKKVGNRFYNN
-1100 PVTDENY
+1100 
-1107 RFWDSRLNR
+1107 RLNKWM
-1116 SLDLKSLEVFK
+1116 DLWYLELLK
-1127 IRDGVFEKRAKIY
+1127 IRGGVFQTSERIY
-1140 FAREDAYP
+1140 FALEDVNP
-1148 RAGERSTAEYGR
+1148 RVGDPITAQYGR
-1160 YNDGT
+1160 YSDGS
-1165 PQEELIMNP
+1165 PRGELTSG

>member
-1 MEKTKKIE
+1 
-9 KEMSKT
+9 MSKT

-42 DMLLQLQRAS
+42 DMLLQLQRAG

-76 RGGLVVED
+76 RGGLSVED

-116 LERLTIRGS
+116 LESLTIRS
-125 LQTAELLINRI
+125 YLQTAELLINRI

-149 TVERVRYDGDRHYRL
+149 TVEKVRYDGGRQYRL

-170 DNDFTA
+170 DGDFTA

-189 LAARALGREVGEDAV
+189 LAARALGRTEGGDGGV

-210 WMLVRDVDLTDN
+210 WMLVRDVDLTEN

-228 YVDDANVIP
+228 YVDDVKVIP

-274 VHLNHVDRP
+274 VHLNHVDSP

-296 VPEFLQQLL
+296 VPEFLQGLL

-357 AESGVW
+357 MESGVW

-372 SKWRCMVDSV
+372 SKWRCMVGCV

-389 VEWELLQAAPRDGE
+389 AEWALLQAAPRDGVDGAKGE
-403 RGENGLTPMPNLLLN
+403 RGEKGDRGERGERGL
-418 SDLAPRSVSTDM
+418 
-430 DYYEGFTW
+430 
-438 RAEIAN
+438 
-444 GGIIS
+444 
-449 HEPGVSAPHAGAK
+449 PGADGAK
-462 VVSCE
+462 GE
-467 SFVKSTDYKDV
+467 RGERGEK
-478 PSIASVYQVLEL
+478 
-490 VAGVTYTFS
+490 
-499 VYVKGADA
+499 
-507 GWMIAWPIDGTHFK
+507 
-521 ISGAQPLDEGR
+521 
-532 NTSEGWKRY
+532 
-541 AVTFTARV
+541 
-549 SGVTNIYLRSWSR
+549 
-562 DKTEAGG
+562 
-569 KVYFS
+569 
-574 CPKLEE
+574 
-580 SYRPTPW
+580 
-587 TRAQEDFRGE
+587 GE

-607 GVAAQANMLLGTDFK
+607 GVAAQANLFLGSDFK
-622 GAFAEKE
+622 GALGDRE
-629 VAGKWYKRKS
+629 VPMKWYKRKT
-639 AGTKFGDAHNNSSL
+639 AGTKFGDARISTA

-663 KISAFY
+663 GISATY
-669 LMSNTVDE
+669 LMSNTKDE

-689 IVGKQYVFSVYAKC
+689 IPGKQYVFSVYAKC
-703 VDARECKFWLVGW
+703 ADVRECKFWLCGW
-716 TGGFQTAFVAGRDWE
+716 YAGFQTAFVAGRDWE

-739 SSASLD
+739 GTASMN
-745 FGIRVWNRKGDKPD
+745 FSVRVWNKKGDKPD
-759 PYGIFFAAPK
+759 PNGILFAAPK

-842 DKKPSANSAY
+842 DKKPSANSGY

-880 QLRTAPEGYDR
+880 QLRTAPEGHDR

-904 GNAYPSIVQGFRQEG
+904 GNAYPSIVQGFRQVG
-919 DKRIAVLEF
+919 DQRIAVLEF
-928 YDGKTGDLLYNLGPN
+928 YDGKTGNLLYNLGPN

-948 LNKVGNKW
+948 LNKVGNRW
-956 TEANVIYVGEPHT
+956 TAANVIYVGDQALIRH
-969 ATVLDLLEWVE
+969 LLEWVE
-980 KEKYPTHYEMPR
+980 NDQRPPYELPT
-992 MSRPEYGQEGETMDM
+992 MSRPEYGREGESMDM
-1007 YTFGKGVWFEEGY
+1007 FQFGTGVWFEEGY
-1020 TVLNNVGAGGAS
+1020 TTLNNIGAGGEDS
-1032 SRLYNVSRRGT
+1032 KLYNVSRRST
-1043 PLYANKRLYMWSSWM
+1043 PLYENKFLKPGELQYGGKRLYMWTDASLGTM
-1058 VKTLNEDNYAPSDL
+1058 NAENYAPADL
-1072 FKTVDGF
+1072 FVGRDGF
-1079 ENGNVENLV
+1079 ENGHAENLV
-1088 PRDGWYLSRENN
+1088 PRDGWYLSRNQNGNHSARNENFSF
-1100 PVTDENY
+1100 TD
-1107 RFWDSRLNR
+1107 RRLNR
-1116 SLDLKSLEVFK
+1116 SLDLWSLELVY
-1127 IRDGVFEKRAKIY
+1127 IRGGVYEKSARIY
-1140 FAREDAYP
+1140 FAREDAN
-1148 RAGERSTAEYGR
+1148 RSGSTAEFGR
-1160 YNDGT
+1160 YSNGDPKREVLEG
-1165 PQEELIMNP
+1165 L

>member
-1 MEKTKKIE
+1 
-9 KEMSKT
+9 MSKT

-42 DMLLQLQRAS
+42 DMLLQLQRAG

-116 LERLTIRGS
+116 LESLTIRS
-125 LQTAELLINRI
+125 YLQTAELLINRI

-149 TVERVRYDGDRHYRL
+149 TVERVRYDGGRQYRL

-170 DNDFTA
+170 DGDFTA
-176 FAPQDVLKGVVNT
+176 FAPQDVVKGVVNT
-189 LAARALGREVGEDAV
+189 LAARALGREVGEGVGGAGV

-228 YVDDANVIP
+228 YVDDAKVIP

-259 TRQSCLYLSSREGRI
+259 TRQSCIYLSSREGRI
-274 VHLNHVDRP
+274 VHLNHVDSP

-296 VPEFLQQLL
+296 VPEFLQGLL

-357 AESGVW
+357 MESGVW
-363 EISEVWHGG
+363 EISEVWHNG
-372 SKWRCMVDSV
+372 SKWRCMVGCV

-389 VEWELLQAAPRDGE
+389 AEWALLQAAPRDGDPGLNGKTSYLHIKYSNDNG
-403 RGENGLTPMPNLLLN
+403 RSFTSNNGETVG
-418 SDLAPRSVSTDM
+418 DYIGQCTD
-430 DYYEGFTW
+430 FN
-438 RAEIAN
+438 EIAPSSPSAYKWSKVK
-444 GGIIS
+444 G
-449 HEPGVSAPHAGAK
+449 EPGEK
-462 VVSCE
+462 
-467 SFVKSTDYKDV
+467 
-478 PSIASVYQVLEL
+478 
-490 VAGVTYTFS
+490 
-499 VYVKGADA
+499 
-507 GWMIAWPIDGTHFK
+507 
-521 ISGAQPLDEGR
+521 
-532 NTSEGWKRY
+532 
-541 AVTFTARV
+541 
-549 SGVTNIYLRSWSR
+549 
-562 DKTEAGG
+562 
-569 KVYFS
+569 
-574 CPKLEE
+574 
-580 SYRPTPW
+580 
-587 TRAQEDFRGE
+587 GE

-607 GVAAQANMLLGTDFK
+607 GVAAQANMFLGTDFK
-622 GAFAEKE
+622 GAFGDSE
-629 VAGKWYKRKS
+629 VAGKWYKRKT
-639 AGTKFGDAHNNSSL
+639 AGTKFGDARISTA

-663 KISAFY
+663 GISAAY
-669 LMSNTVDE
+669 LMSATKDE

-689 IVGKQYVFSVYAKC
+689 IPGKQYVFSVYAQG
-703 VDARECKFWLVGW
+703 VDGRECKFWLCGW
-716 TGGFQTAFVAGRDWE
+716 YAGFQTAFVARRDWE

-739 SSASLD
+739 GTASMN
-745 FGIRVWNRKGDKPD
+745 FSVRVWNKKGDKPSVN
-759 PYGIFFAAPK
+759 GILFAAPK

-842 DKKPSANSAY
+842 DKKPSANSGY

-880 QLRTAPEGYDR
+880 QLRTAPEGHDR

-919 DKRIAVLEF
+919 DQRIAVLEF
-928 YDGKTGDLLYNLGPN
+928 YDGKTGNLLYNLGPN

-948 LNKVGNKW
+948 LNKVGNRW
-956 TEANVIYVGEPHT
+956 TAANVIYVDDQLFIRH
-969 ATVLDLLEWVE
+969 LYDWVVN
-980 KEKYPTHYEMPR
+980 KTFPTYGPYHEEQTL
-992 MSRPEYGQEGETMDM
+992 SRPEHGREGESMRM
-1007 YTFGKGVWFEEGY
+1007 SEFGRGIWFEEGY
-1020 TVLNNVGAGGAS
+1020 TVLNNIGDGGSS
-1032 SRLYNVSRRGT
+1032 SRLYNVSRRGS
-1043 PLYANKRLYMWSSWM
+1043 PLYERIGDNSLYGGKRLYMWN
-1058 VKTLNEDNYAPSDL
+1058 TLSLTTMNAENYAPSDL
-1072 FKTVDGF
+1072 FVGPDGF
-1079 ENGNVENLV
+1079 ENGNAENLV
-1088 PRDGWYLSRENN
+1088 PRDGWYVSQEQEVKKAGNRFYNN
-1100 PVTDENY
+1100 
-1107 RFWDSRLNR
+1107 RLNKWM
-1116 SLDLKSLEVFK
+1116 DLWYLELLK
-1127 IRDGVFEKRAKIY
+1127 IRGGVFQTSERIY
-1140 FAREDAYP
+1140 FALDDVNP
-1148 RAGERSTAEYGR
+1148 RVGDPITAQYGR
-1160 YNDGT
+1160 YSDGSPRVALT
-1165 PQEELIMNP
+1165 SG

>member
-1 MEKTKKIE
+1 
-9 KEMSKT
+9 MSKT

-42 DMLLQLQRAS
+42 DMLLQLQRAG

-76 RGGLVVED
+76 RGGLSVED

-116 LERLTIRGS
+116 LESLTIRS
-125 LQTAELLINRI
+125 YLQTAELLINRI

-149 TVERVRYDGDRHYRL
+149 TVERVRYDGDRRYRL

-170 DNDFTA
+170 DGDFTA

-189 LAARALGREVGEDAV
+189 LAARALGRTEGGDGGVGDGGV

-210 WMLVRDVDLTDN
+210 WMLVRDVDLTEN

-228 YVDDANVIP
+228 YVDDVKVIP

-259 TRQSCLYLSSREGRI
+259 TRQSCIYLSSREGRI
-274 VHLNHVDRP
+274 VHLNHVDSP

-296 VPEFLQQLL
+296 VPDFLRNLL
-305 GDVLSKQEDYVFA
+305 GDVLSAEEDYVFA

-357 AESGVW
+357 MESGVW

-372 SKWRCMVDSV
+372 SKWRCMVGCV

-389 VEWELLQAAPRDGE
+389 GEWALLQAAPRDGDPGSNGKTSYLHIKYSNDNGGSFTSND
-403 RGENGLTPMPNLLLN
+403 GETVGDYIGQCTDFNEI
-418 SDLAPRSVSTDM
+418 APRS
-430 DYYEGFTW
+430 
-438 RAEIAN
+438 
-444 GGIIS
+444 
-449 HEPGVSAPHAGAK
+449 PSA
-462 VVSCE
+462 
-467 SFVKSTDYKDV
+467 YKW
-478 PSIASVYQVLEL
+478 SK
-490 VAGVTYTFS
+490 
-499 VYVKGADA
+499 VKGEQ
-507 GWMIAWPIDGTHFK
+507 GEK
-521 ISGAQPLDEGR
+521 
-532 NTSEGWKRY
+532 
-541 AVTFTARV
+541 
-549 SGVTNIYLRSWSR
+549 
-562 DKTEAGG
+562 
-569 KVYFS
+569 
-574 CPKLEE
+574 
-580 SYRPTPW
+580 
-587 TRAQEDFRGE
+587 GE

-607 GVAAQANMLLGTDFK
+607 GVAAQANLFLGSDFK
-622 GAFAEKE
+622 GAFGDRE
-629 VAGKWYKRKS
+629 VARKWYKRKTS
-639 AGTKFGDAHNNSSL
+639 GTKFGDARISTA

-663 KISAFY
+663 GISASY
-669 LMSNTVDE
+669 LMSNTQDE

-689 IVGKQYVFSVYAKC
+689 IPGKQYVFSVYAKC
-703 VDARECKFWLVGW
+703 ADVRECKFWLVTW
-716 TGGFQTAFVAGRDWE
+716 PGGSLTAFVAVRNWE
-731 RFSFSFVA
+731 RFSYSFVA
-739 SSASLD
+739 GTASMN
-745 FGIRVWNRKGDKPD
+745 FSVRVWNKKGDKPD
-759 PYGIFFAAPK
+759 PNGILFAAPK

-842 DKKPSANSAY
+842 DKKPSANSGY

-880 QLRTAPEGYDR
+880 QLRTAPEGHDR

-919 DKRIAVLEF
+919 DQRIAVLEF
-928 YDGKTGDLLYNLGPN
+928 YDGKTGKLLYNLGPN

-948 LNKVGNKW
+948 LNKYGNRW
-956 TEANVIYVGEPHT
+956 TAANVIYVGDQALIRH
-969 ATVLDLLEWVE
+969 LLEWVE
-980 KEKYPTHYEMPR
+980 NNQRPPYELPT
-992 MSRPEYGQEGETMDM
+992 MSRPEYGREGESMDM
-1007 YTFGKGVWFEEGY
+1007 FQFGTGVWFEEGY
-1020 TVLNNVGAGGAS
+1020 TVLNNIGAGGEDS
-1032 SRLYNVSRRGT
+1032 KLYNVSRRST
-1043 PLYANKRLYMWSSWM
+1043 PLYENKFLKPGELQYGGKRLYMWSDLSLGTM
-1058 VKTLNEDNYAPSDL
+1058 NAENYAPSDL
-1072 FKTVDGF
+1072 FVGPDGF
-1079 ENGNVENLV
+1079 ENGNAENLV
-1088 PRDGWYLSRENN
+1088 PRDGWYLSRYQEKGNHSA
-1100 PVTDENY
+1100 TDE
-1107 RFWDSRLNR
+1107 RKSFWNGRLNKY
-1116 SLDLKSLEVFK
+1116 LKLWSLELLY
-1127 IRDGVFEKRAKIY
+1127 IRGGVYEKSARIY
-1140 FAREDAYP
+1140 FAREDASTS
-1148 RAGERSTAEYGR
+1148 GSTAEFGR
-1160 YNDGT
+1160 YSNGDPKREVLEG
-1165 PQEELIMNP
+1165 L

>member
-1 MEKTKKIE
+1 
-9 KEMSKT
+9 MSKT

-42 DMLLQLQRAS
+42 DMLLQLQRAG

-116 LERLTIRGS
+116 LESLTIRS
-125 LQTAELLINRI
+125 YLQTAELLINRI

-149 TVERVRYDGDRHYRL
+149 TVERVRYDGGRQYRL

-170 DNDFTA
+170 DGDFTA

-189 LAARALGREVGEDAV
+189 LAARALGRTEGGDAGVGGDAV

-228 YVDDANVIP
+228 YVDDVKVIP

-259 TRQSCLYLSSREGRI
+259 MRQSCIYLSSREGRI
-274 VHLNHVDRP
+274 VHLNHVDSP

-296 VPEFLQQLL
+296 VPDFLRNLL
-305 GDVLSKQEDYVFA
+305 GDVLSAEEDYVFA

-330 ADSQP
+330 ADSHP

-342 GLWRSDASYYHKSRN
+342 GLWREDASYYHKSRN

-372 SKWRCMVDSV
+372 SKWRCMVGCV

-389 VEWELLQAAPRDGE
+389 SEWALLQAAPRDGVDGAKGE
-403 RGENGLTPMPNLLLN
+403 RGEKG
-418 SDLAPRSVSTDM
+418 DRGERGAD
-430 DYYEGFTW
+430 
-438 RAEIAN
+438 
-444 GGIIS
+444 
-449 HEPGVSAPHAGAK
+449 GAK
-462 VVSCE
+462 GE
-467 SFVKSTDYKDV
+467 RG
-478 PSIASVYQVLEL
+478 ER
-490 VAGVTYTFS
+490 GE
-499 VYVKGADA
+499 KGD
-507 GWMIAWPIDGTHFK
+507 
-521 ISGAQPLDEGR
+521 Q
-532 NTSEGWKRY
+532 
-541 AVTFTARV
+541 
-549 SGVTNIYLRSWSR
+549 
-562 DKTEAGG
+562 
-569 KVYFS
+569 
-574 CPKLEE
+574 
-580 SYRPTPW
+580 
-587 TRAQEDFRGE
+587 GE

-607 GVAAQANMLLGTDFK
+607 GVAAQANLFLGSDFK
-622 GAFAEKE
+622 GAFGDRE
-629 VAGKWYKRKS
+629 VVGKWYKRKT
-639 AGTKFGDAHNNSSL
+639 AGTKFGDARISTA

-663 KISAFY
+663 ALAATY
-669 LMSNTVDE
+669 LMSATKDE

-689 IVGKQYVFSVYAKC
+689 IPGKQYVFSVYAKGAD
-703 VDARECKFWLVGW
+703 VRECKFWLCGW
-716 TGGFQTAFVAGRDWE
+716 YAGFQTAFVAGRDWE

-739 SSASLD
+739 GTASMN
-745 FGIRVWNRKGDKPD
+745 FSVRVWNKKGDKPD
-759 PYGIFFAAPK
+759 SNGILFAAPK

-842 DKKPSANSAY
+842 DKKPSANSGY

-880 QLRTAPEGYDR
+880 QLRTAPEGHDR
-891 VVSVGAEQRTYAA
+891 VVSVGAEMRTYAA
-904 GNAYPSIVQGFRQEG
+904 GNPFPSIVQGFRQEG
-919 DKRIAVLEF
+919 DRRIAVLEF

-948 LNKVGNKW
+948 LNKYGNRW
-956 TEANVIYVGEPHT
+956 TAANVIYVGEPYT
-969 ATVLDLLEWVE
+969 ARVRDLLEWVE
-980 KEKYPTHYEMPR
+980 KGHLPDYRMPE
-992 MSRPEYGQEGETMDM
+992 MSRPEKGREGESMGM
-1007 YTFGKGVWFEEGY
+1007 LEFGTGIWFEEGY
-1020 TVLNNVGAGGAS
+1020 TVLNNIGAGGEDS
-1032 SRLYNVSRRGT
+1032 KLYNVSRRST
-1043 PLYANKRLYMWSSWM
+1043 PLYENKFLKPGELQYGGKRLYMWTDASLTTM
-1058 VKTLNEDNYAPSDL
+1058 NTENYAPADL
-1072 FKTVDGF
+1072 FVGPDGF
-1079 ENGNVENLV
+1079 ENGNAENLV
-1088 PRDGWYLSRENN
+1088 PRDGWYLSRNQTAVRGKEQFYE
-1100 PVTDENY
+1100 P
-1107 RFWDSRLNR
+1107 RLGRNLWLW
-1116 SLDLKSLEVFK
+1116 SLKVVRISG
-1127 IRDGVFEKRAKIY
+1127 GVFQEERTIY

-1148 RAGERSTAEYGR
+1148 LYGERSTAEYGR
-1160 YNDGT
+1160 YSDGT
-1165 PQEELIMNP
+1165 AREDGGWIVSD

>member
-1 MEKTKKIE
+1 
-9 KEMSKT
+9 MSKT

-42 DMLLQLQRAS
+42 DMLLQLQRAG

-116 LERLTIRGS
+116 LESLTIRS
-125 LQTAELLINRI
+125 YLQTAELLINRI

-149 TVERVRYDGDRHYRL
+149 TVERVRYDGDRRYRL

-170 DNDFTA
+170 DGDFTA

-189 LAARALGREVGEDAV
+189 LAARALGREVGEGVGGAGV

-228 YVDDANVIP
+228 YVDDVKVIP

-274 VHLNHVDRP
+274 VHLNHVDSP

-296 VPEFLQQLL
+296 VPEFLRNLL
-305 GDVLSKQEDYVFA
+305 GDVLSAEEDYVFA

-330 ADSQP
+330 ADSHP

-357 AESGVW
+357 MESGVW

-372 SKWRCMVDSV
+372 SKWRCLVDSV

-389 VEWELLQAAPRDGE
+389 VEWALLQAAPRDGDPGLNGKTSYLHIKYSNDNG
-403 RGENGLTPMPNLLLN
+403 RSFTSNNGETVGDYIGQCTDFNET
-418 SDLAPRSVSTDM
+418 APSR
-430 DYYEGFTW
+430 
-438 RAEIAN
+438 
-444 GGIIS
+444 
-449 HEPGVSAPHAGAK
+449 PSA
-462 VVSCE
+462 
-467 SFVKSTDYKDV
+467 YKW
-478 PSIASVYQVLEL
+478 SK
-490 VAGVTYTFS
+490 
-499 VYVKGADA
+499 VKGEQ
-507 GWMIAWPIDGTHFK
+507 GEK
-521 ISGAQPLDEGR
+521 
-532 NTSEGWKRY
+532 
-541 AVTFTARV
+541 
-549 SGVTNIYLRSWSR
+549 
-562 DKTEAGG
+562 
-569 KVYFS
+569 
-574 CPKLEE
+574 
-580 SYRPTPW
+580 
-587 TRAQEDFRGE
+587 GE

-607 GVAAQANMLLGTDFK
+607 GVAAQANLFLGSDFK
-622 GAFAEKE
+622 GAFGDRE
-629 VAGKWYKRKS
+629 VARKWYKRKT
-639 AGTKFGDAHNNSSL
+639 AGTKFGDARISTA

-663 KISAFY
+663 GISASY
-669 LMSNTVDE
+669 LMSNTQDE

-689 IVGKQYVFSVYAKC
+689 IPGKQYVFSVYAKC
-703 VDARECKFWLVGW
+703 ADVRECKFWLCGW
-716 TGGFQTAFVAGRDWE
+716 YSGFQTAFVAGRDWE

-739 SSASLD
+739 GTASMN
-745 FGIRVWNRKGDKPD
+745 FSVRVWNKKGDKPD
-759 PYGIFFAAPK
+759 PNGILFAAPK

-842 DKKPSANSAY
+842 DKKPSANSGY

-880 QLRTAPEGYDR
+880 QLRTAPEGHDR

-919 DKRIAVLEF
+919 DQRIAVLEF
-928 YDGKTGDLLYNLGPN
+928 YDGKTGNLLYNLGPN

-948 LNKVGNKW
+948 LNKVGNRW
-956 TEANVIYVGEPHT
+956 TAANVIYVGEPYT
-969 ATVLDLLEWVE
+969 ARVRDLLEWVE
-980 KEKYPTHYEMPR
+980 KGNLPDYRMPE
-992 MSRPEYGQEGETMDM
+992 MSRPEKGREGESMGM
-1007 YTFGKGVWFEEGY
+1007 LEFGTGIWFEEGY
-1020 TVLNNVGAGGAS
+1020 TVLNNIGAGGEDS
-1032 SRLYNVSRRGT
+1032 KLYNVSRRST
-1043 PLYANKRLYMWSSWM
+1043 PLYENKFLKAGEIQYGGKRLYMWTSSSLGTM
-1058 VKTLNEDNYAPSDL
+1058 NAENYAPADL
-1072 FKTVDGF
+1072 FVGPDGF
-1079 ENGNVENLV
+1079 ENGNAENLV
-1088 PRDGWYLSRENN
+1088 PRDGWYLSRNQTANN
-1100 PVTDENY
+1100 TGR
-1107 RFWDSRLNR
+1107 RFWNSRLNKNM
-1116 SLDLKSLEVFK
+1116 DLWSLEVVH
-1127 IRDGVFEKRAKIY
+1127 IRGGVYDQSATIY
-1140 FAREDAYP
+1140 FAREDGYP
-1148 RAGERSTAEYGR
+1148 LYGDSSTAQYGR
-1160 YNDGT
+1160 YSNGDPKREVLEG
-1165 PQEELIMNP
+1165 L

>member
-1 MEKTKKIE
+1 
-9 KEMSKT
+9 MSKT

-42 DMLLQLQRAS
+42 DMLLQLQRVG

-76 RGGLVVED
+76 RGGLSVED

-116 LERLTIRGS
+116 LESLTIRS
-125 LQTAELLINRI
+125 YLQTAELLINRI

-149 TVERVRYDGDRHYRL
+149 TVEKVRYDGDRRYRL

-170 DNDFTA
+170 DGDFTA

-189 LAARALGREVGEDAV
+189 LAARALGRTEGGDAVGGDGGV

-210 WMLVRDVDLTDN
+210 WMLVRDVDLTEN

-228 YVDDANVIP
+228 YVDDVKVIP

-274 VHLNHVDRP
+274 VHLNHVDSP

-296 VPEFLQQLL
+296 VPAFLQELL

-357 AESGVW
+357 MESGVW

-372 SKWRCMVDSV
+372 SKWRCMVGCV

-389 VEWELLQAAPRDGE
+389 SEWALLQAAPRDGDPGLNGKTSYLHIKYSNDNG
-403 RGENGLTPMPNLLLN
+403 RSFTSNDGETVGDYIGQCTDFNET
-418 SDLAPRSVSTDM
+418 APRS
-430 DYYEGFTW
+430 
-438 RAEIAN
+438 
-444 GGIIS
+444 
-449 HEPGVSAPHAGAK
+449 PSA
-462 VVSCE
+462 
-467 SFVKSTDYKDV
+467 YKW
-478 PSIASVYQVLEL
+478 SK
-490 VAGVTYTFS
+490 
-499 VYVKGADA
+499 VKGE
-507 GWMIAWPIDGTHFK
+507 
-521 ISGAQPLDEGR
+521 Q
-532 NTSEGWKRY
+532 
-541 AVTFTARV
+541 
-549 SGVTNIYLRSWSR
+549 
-562 DKTEAGG
+562 
-569 KVYFS
+569 
-574 CPKLEE
+574 
-580 SYRPTPW
+580 
-587 TRAQEDFRGE
+587 
-597 RGERGQAGRD
+597 GERGQAGRD
-607 GVAAQANMLLGTDFK
+607 GLTPQANMLLGTDFK
-622 GAFAEKE
+622 GAFGDRE
-629 VAGKWYKRKS
+629 VPRKWYKHKTS
-639 AGTKFGDAHNNSSL
+639 AKLSDASKESTG
-653 VSPVFGTKVA
+653 SPVFGTGVVS
-663 KISAFY
+663 IRSRDFSALDSSENVY
-669 LMSNTVDE
+669 N
-677 WSELVYRAEKSL
+677 ELVQKLEGVL
-689 IVGKQYVFSVYAKC
+689 TPGKEYIFSVYARRIRRT
-703 VDARECKFWLVGW
+703 DCKFWLVSNGL
-716 TGGFQTAFVAGRDWE
+716 TSHSETAFVAGGDWQ
-731 RFSFSFVA
+731 RYSVSFVA
-739 SSASLD
+739 SDYSLA
-745 FGIRVWNRKGDKPD
+745 FSLRLWKKNGVD
-759 PYGIFFAAPK
+759 PGGWGVLFAAPK
-769 LEEGT
+769 LEEGS

-842 DKKPSANSAY
+842 DKKPSANSGY

-880 QLRTAPEGYDR
+880 QLRTAPEGHDR

-919 DKRIAVLEF
+919 DQRIAVLEF
-928 YDGKTGDLLYNLGPN
+928 YDGKTGKLLYNLGPN

-948 LNKVGNKW
+948 LNKYGNRW
-956 TEANVIYVGEPHT
+956 TAAKVIYVGEPYT
-969 ATVLDLLEWVE
+969 ARVRDLLEWVE
-980 KEKYPTHYEMPR
+980 KGNLPDYRMPE
-992 MSRPEYGQEGETMDM
+992 MSRPEKGREGESMGM
-1007 YTFGKGVWFEEGY
+1007 LEFGTGIWFEEGY
-1020 TVLNNVGAGGAS
+1020 TVLNNIGAGGEDS
-1032 SRLYNVSRRGT
+1032 KLYNVSRRST
-1043 PLYANKRLYMWSSWM
+1043 PLYENKFLKSGELQYGGKRLYMWTDLSLDTM
-1058 VKTLNEDNYAPSDL
+1058 NAENYAPADL
-1072 FKTVDGF
+1072 FVGPDGF
-1079 ENGNVENLV
+1079 ENGNAENLV
-1088 PRDGWYLSRENN
+1088 PRDGWYLSRNQTAKN
-1100 PVTDENY
+1100 TGR
-1107 RFWDSRLNR
+1107 RFWNGRLNKNM
-1116 SLDLKSLEVFK
+1116 DLWSLEVVH
-1127 IRDGVFEKRAKIY
+1127 IRGGVYDQSATIY
-1140 FAREDAYP
+1140 FAREDGYP
-1148 RAGERSTAEYGR
+1148 LYGDSSTAEYGR
-1160 YNDGT
+1160 DYDGNAKS
-1165 PQEELIMNP
+1165 ELI

>member
-1 MEKTKKIE
+1 
-9 KEMSKT
+9 MSKT

-42 DMLLQLQRAS
+42 DMLLQLQRAG

-76 RGGLVVED
+76 RGGLSVED

-116 LERLTIRGS
+116 LESLTIRS
-125 LQTAELLINRI
+125 YLQTAELLINRI

-149 TVERVRYDGDRHYRL
+149 TVEKVRYDGGRQYRL

-170 DNDFTA
+170 DGDFTA

-189 LAARALGREVGEDAV
+189 LAARALGREVGEGVGGAGV

-228 YVDDANVIP
+228 YVDDVKVIP

-259 TRQSCLYLSSREGRI
+259 TRQSCIYLSSREGRI
-274 VHLNHVDRP
+274 VHLNHVDSP

-296 VPEFLQQLL
+296 VPDFLRNLL
-305 GDVLSKQEDYVFA
+305 GDVLSAEEDYVFA

-357 AESGVW
+357 MESGVW

-372 SKWRCMVDSV
+372 SKWRCMVGCV

-389 VEWELLQAAPRDGE
+389 GEWALLQAAPRDGE
-403 RGENGLTPMPNLLLN
+403 RGEKGERGADGAPGERGERGERGEKGERGL
-418 SDLAPRSVSTDM
+418 
-430 DYYEGFTW
+430 
-438 RAEIAN
+438 
-444 GGIIS
+444 
-449 HEPGVSAPHAGAK
+449 PGERGADGAK
-462 VVSCE
+462 GE
-467 SFVKSTDYKDV
+467 RG
-478 PSIASVYQVLEL
+478 ER
-490 VAGVTYTFS
+490 GER
-499 VYVKGADA
+499 GAD
-507 GWMIAWPIDGTHFK
+507 
-521 ISGAQPLDEGR
+521 GAKGERGERGEKGDQ
-532 NTSEGWKRY
+532 
-541 AVTFTARV
+541 
-549 SGVTNIYLRSWSR
+549 
-562 DKTEAGG
+562 
-569 KVYFS
+569 
-574 CPKLEE
+574 
-580 SYRPTPW
+580 
-587 TRAQEDFRGE
+587 GE

-607 GVAAQANMLLGTDFK
+607 GVAAQANLFLGSDFK
-622 GAFAEKE
+622 GAFGDRE
-629 VAGKWYKRKS
+629 VPRKWYKRKT
-639 AGTKFGDAHNNSSL
+639 AGTKFGDARISTA

-663 KISAFY
+663 GISASY
-669 LMSNTVDE
+669 LMSNTKDE

-689 IVGKQYVFSVYAKC
+689 IPGKQYVFSVYAKC
-703 VDARECKFWLVGW
+703 ADVRECKFWLVTW
-716 TGGFQTAFVAGRDWE
+716 PGGSLTAFVAVRNWE
-731 RFSFSFVA
+731 RFSYSFVA
-739 SSASLD
+739 NSESLNLSV
-745 FGIRVWNRKGDKPD
+745 RVRNRKGDKPD
-759 PYGIFFAAPK
+759 PNGILFAAPK

-842 DKKPSANSAY
+842 DKKPSANSGY

-880 QLRTAPEGYDR
+880 QLRTAPEGHDR

-904 GNAYPSIVQGFRQEG
+904 GNAYPSIVQGFRQVG
-919 DKRIAVLEF
+919 DQRIAVLEF
-928 YDGKTGDLLYNLGPN
+928 YDGKTGKLLYNLGPN

-948 LNKVGNKW
+948 LNKYGNRW
-956 TEANVIYVGEPHT
+956 TAAKVIYVGEPYT
-969 ATVLDLLEWVE
+969 ARVRDLLEWVE
-980 KEKYPTHYEMPR
+980 KGNLPDYRMPE
-992 MSRPEYGQEGETMDM
+992 MSRPEKGREGESMGM
-1007 YTFGKGVWFEEGY
+1007 LEFGTGIWFEEGY
-1020 TVLNNVGAGGAS
+1020 TVLNNIGAGGEDS
-1032 SRLYNVSRRGT
+1032 KLYNVSRRSS
-1043 PLYANKRLYMWSSWM
+1043 PLYENKFLKPGELQYGGKRLYMWTDASLTTM
-1058 VKTLNEDNYAPSDL
+1058 NTENYAPVDL
-1072 FKTVDGF
+1072 FVGPDGF
-1079 ENGNVENLV
+1079 ENGNAENLV
-1088 PRDGWYLSRENN
+1088 PRDGWYLSRNQTAKN
-1100 PVTDENY
+1100 TGR
-1107 RFWDSRLNR
+1107 RFWNSRLNKNM
-1116 SLDLKSLEVFK
+1116 DLWSLEVVH
-1127 IRDGVFEKRAKIY
+1127 IRGGVYDQSATIY
-1140 FAREDAYP
+1140 FAREDGYP
-1148 RAGERSTAEYGR
+1148 LYGDSSTAEYGR
-1160 YNDGT
+1160 DYYGNAKG
-1165 PQEELIMNP
+1165 ELI

>member
-1 MEKTKKIE
+1 
-9 KEMSKT
+9 MSKT

-42 DMLLQLQRAS
+42 DMLLQLQRAG

-84 GASLKGGATFGD
+84 GAALKGGATFGD

-116 LERLTIRGS
+116 LESLTIRS
-125 LQTAELLINRI
+125 YLQTAELLINRI

-149 TVERVRYDGDRHYRL
+149 TVERVRYDGDRRYRL

-170 DNDFTA
+170 DGDFTA

-189 LAARALGREVGEDAV
+189 LAARALGRTEGGDAVGGDAV

-210 WMLVRDVDLTDN
+210 WMLVRDVDLTEN

-228 YVDDANVIP
+228 YVDDVKVIP

-259 TRQSCLYLSSREGRI
+259 TRQSCIYLSSREGRI
-274 VHLNHVDRP
+274 VHLNHVDSP

-296 VPEFLQQLL
+296 VPAFLRNLL
-305 GDVLSKQEDYVFA
+305 GDVLSAEEDYVFA

-357 AESGVW
+357 MESGVW

-372 SKWRCMVDSV
+372 SKWRCMVGCV

-389 VEWELLQAAPRDGE
+389 AEWALLQAAPRDGE
-403 RGENGLTPMPNLLLN
+403 RGEKGEKGEKGERGL
-418 SDLAPRSVSTDM
+418 
-430 DYYEGFTW
+430 
-438 RAEIAN
+438 
-444 GGIIS
+444 
-449 HEPGVSAPHAGAK
+449 PGERGADGAK
-462 VVSCE
+462 
-467 SFVKSTDYKDV
+467 
-478 PSIASVYQVLEL
+478 
-490 VAGVTYTFS
+490 
-499 VYVKGADA
+499 
-507 GWMIAWPIDGTHFK
+507 
-521 ISGAQPLDEGR
+521 
-532 NTSEGWKRY
+532 
-541 AVTFTARV
+541 
-549 SGVTNIYLRSWSR
+549 
-562 DKTEAGG
+562 
-569 KVYFS
+569 
-574 CPKLEE
+574 
-580 SYRPTPW
+580 
-587 TRAQEDFRGE
+587 GE
-597 RGERGQAGRD
+597 RGERGPAGRD

-622 GAFAEKE
+622 GAFGDSE
-629 VAGKWYKRKS
+629 VPKKWYKRKTT
-639 AGTKFGDAHNNSSL
+639 GTKFGDARISTA

-663 KISAFY
+663 ALAASY
-669 LMSNTVDE
+669 LMSNTKDE

-689 IVGKQYVFSVYAKC
+689 IPGKQYVFSVYAKC
-703 VDARECKFWLVGW
+703 ADVRECKFWLCGW
-716 TGGFQTAFVAGRDWE
+716 YAGFQTAFVAVRDWE

-739 SSASLD
+739 GSASMN
-745 FGIRVWNRKGDKPD
+745 FSVRVWNKKGDKPD
-759 PYGIFFAAPK
+759 SNGILFAAPK

-842 DKKPSANSAY
+842 DKKPSANSGY

-880 QLRTAPEGYDR
+880 QLRTAPEGHDR
-891 VVSVGAEQRTYAA
+891 VVSIGAEQRTYAA

-919 DKRIAVLEF
+919 DQRIAVLEF
-928 YDGKTGDLLYNLGPN
+928 YDGKTGKLLYNLGPN

-948 LNKVGNKW
+948 LNKYGNRW
-956 TEANVIYVGEPHT
+956 TAAKVIYVGERYT
-969 ATVLDLLEWVE
+969 ATVRDLLEWVE
-980 KEKYPTHYEMPR
+980 KGNLPPYTMPE
-992 MSRPEYGQEGETMDM
+992 MSRPEKGREGESMGMLDIGT
-1007 YTFGKGVWFEEGY
+1007 GIWFEEGY
-1020 TVLNNVGAGGAS
+1020 TVLNNIGAGGEDS
-1032 SRLYNVSRRGT
+1032 KLYNVSRRSA
-1043 PLYANKRLYMWSSWM
+1043 PLYENKFLKPGELQYGGKRLYMWSDASLGTM
-1058 VKTLNEDNYAPSDL
+1058 NSENYAPADL
-1072 FKTVDGF
+1072 FVGPDGF
-1079 ENGNVENLV
+1079 ENGNAENLV
-1088 PRDGWYLSRENN
+1088 PRDGWYLSRNQTAN
-1100 PVTDENY
+1100 KTPR
-1107 RFWDSRLNR
+1107 RFWNSRLNKNM
-1116 SLDLKSLEVFK
+1116 DLWSLEVVH
-1127 IRDGVFEKRAKIY
+1127 IRGGVYDQSATIY
-1140 FAREDAYP
+1140 FAREDGYP
-1148 RAGERSTAEYGR
+1148 LYGDSSTAQYGR
-1160 YNDGT
+1160 DYDGKAKN
-1165 PQEELIMNP
+1165 ELI

>member
-1 MEKTKKIE
+1 
-9 KEMSKT
+9 MSKT

-42 DMLLQLQRAS
+42 DMLLQLQRAG

-76 RGGLVVED
+76 RGGLSVED

-116 LERLTIRGS
+116 LESLTIRS
-125 LQTAELLINRI
+125 YLQTAELLINRI

-149 TVERVRYDGDRHYRL
+149 TVERVRYDGDRRYRL

-170 DNDFTA
+170 DGDFTA

-189 LAARALGREVGEDAV
+189 LAARALGRTEGGDAVGDGDAGV

-228 YVDDANVIP
+228 YVDDVKVIP

-259 TRQSCLYLSSREGRI
+259 MRQSCIYLSSREGRI
-274 VHLNHVDRP
+274 VHLNHVDSP

-296 VPEFLQQLL
+296 VPEFLQGLL

-357 AESGVW
+357 MESGVW

-372 SKWRCMVDSV
+372 SKWRCMVGCV

-389 VEWELLQAAPRDGE
+389 AEWALLQAAPRDGE
-403 RGENGLTPMPNLLLN
+403 RGL
-418 SDLAPRSVSTDM
+418 
-430 DYYEGFTW
+430 
-438 RAEIAN
+438 
-444 GGIIS
+444 
-449 HEPGVSAPHAGAK
+449 PGERGERGADGAK
-462 VVSCE
+462 GE
-467 SFVKSTDYKDV
+467 KGEKG
-478 PSIASVYQVLEL
+478 ER
-490 VAGVTYTFS
+490 
-499 VYVKGADA
+499 GAD
-507 GWMIAWPIDGTHFK
+507 
-521 ISGAQPLDEGR
+521 GAKGERGERGEKGDQ
-532 NTSEGWKRY
+532 
-541 AVTFTARV
+541 
-549 SGVTNIYLRSWSR
+549 
-562 DKTEAGG
+562 
-569 KVYFS
+569 
-574 CPKLEE
+574 
-580 SYRPTPW
+580 
-587 TRAQEDFRGE
+587 GE

-607 GVAAQANMLLGTDFK
+607 GVAAQANLFLGSDFK
-622 GAFAEKE
+622 GAFGDSE
-629 VAGKWYKRKS
+629 VPMKWYKRKT
-639 AGTKFGDAHNNSSL
+639 AGTKFGDARISTA

-663 KISAFY
+663 GISASY
-669 LMSNTVDE
+669 LMSNTKDE

-689 IVGKQYVFSVYAKC
+689 IPGKQYVFSVYAKC
-703 VDARECKFWLVGW
+703 ADVRECKFWLVTW
-716 TGGFQTAFVAGRDWE
+716 PGGSLTAFVAVRDWE
-731 RFSFSFVA
+731 RFSYSFVA
-739 SSASLD
+739 GSESLY
-745 FGIRVWNRKGDKPD
+745 FSVRVRNRKGDKPD
-759 PYGIFFAAPK
+759 PNGILFAAPK

-842 DKKPSANSAY
+842 DKKPSANSGY

-880 QLRTAPEGYDR
+880 QLRTAPEGHDR

-919 DKRIAVLEF
+919 DQRIAVLEF
-928 YDGKTGDLLYNLGPN
+928 YDGKTGNLLYNLGPN

-948 LNKVGNKW
+948 LNKYGNRW
-956 TEANVIYVGEPHT
+956 TAAKVIYVGEPYT
-969 ATVLDLLEWVE
+969 ARVRDLLEWVE
-980 KEKYPTHYEMPR
+980 KGNLPDYRMPE
-992 MSRPEYGQEGETMDM
+992 MSRPEKGREGESMGM
-1007 YTFGKGVWFEEGY
+1007 LEFGTGIWFEEGY
-1020 TVLNNVGAGGAS
+1020 TVLNNIGAGGEDS
-1032 SRLYNVSRRGT
+1032 KLYNVSRRST
-1043 PLYANKRLYMWSSWM
+1043 PLYERLGDNSLYGGKRLYMWTDLSLGTM
-1058 VKTLNEDNYAPSDL
+1058 NAENYAPSDL
-1072 FKTVDGF
+1072 FVGPDGF
-1079 ENGNVENLV
+1079 ENGNAENLV
-1088 PRDGWYLSRENN
+1088 PRDGWYLSRNQTAKN
-1100 PVTDENY
+1100 TGR
-1107 RFWDSRLNR
+1107 RFWNSRLNKNM
-1116 SLDLKSLEVFK
+1116 DLWSLEVVH
-1127 IRDGVFEKRAKIY
+1127 IRGGVYDQSATIY
-1140 FAREDAYP
+1140 FAREDGYP
-1148 RAGERSTAEYGR
+1148 LYGDSSTAEYGR
-1160 YNDGT
+1160 DSYGNAKG
-1165 PQEELIMNP
+1165 ELI

>member
-1 MEKTKKIE
+1 
-9 KEMSKT
+9 MSKT

-42 DMLLQLQRAS
+42 DMLLQLQRAG

-76 RGGLVVED
+76 RGGLSVED

-116 LERLTIRGS
+116 LESLTIRS
-125 LQTAELLINRI
+125 YLQTAELLINRI

-149 TVERVRYDGDRHYRL
+149 TVEKVRYDGGRQYRL

-170 DNDFTA
+170 DGDFTA

-189 LAARALGREVGEDAV
+189 LAARALGREVGEGVGGAGV

-228 YVDDANVIP
+228 YVDDVKVIP

-259 TRQSCLYLSSREGRI
+259 TRQSCIYLSSREGRI
-274 VHLNHVDRP
+274 VHLNHVDSP

-296 VPEFLQQLL
+296 VPDFLRNLL
-305 GDVLSKQEDYVFA
+305 GDVLSAEEDYVFA

-357 AESGVW
+357 MESGVW

-372 SKWRCMVDSV
+372 SKWRCMVGCV

-389 VEWELLQAAPRDGE
+389 GEWELLQAAPRDGAKGE
-403 RGENGLTPMPNLLLN
+403 RGERGA
-418 SDLAPRSVSTDM
+418 D
-430 DYYEGFTW
+430 
-438 RAEIAN
+438 
-444 GGIIS
+444 
-449 HEPGVSAPHAGAK
+449 GAK
-462 VVSCE
+462 GE
-467 SFVKSTDYKDV
+467 RG
-478 PSIASVYQVLEL
+478 ER
-490 VAGVTYTFS
+490 
-499 VYVKGADA
+499 GADGA
-507 GWMIAWPIDGTHFK
+507 KGERGERGADGAK
-521 ISGAQPLDEGR
+521 GERGERGEKGDQ
-532 NTSEGWKRY
+532 
-541 AVTFTARV
+541 
-549 SGVTNIYLRSWSR
+549 
-562 DKTEAGG
+562 
-569 KVYFS
+569 
-574 CPKLEE
+574 
-580 SYRPTPW
+580 
-587 TRAQEDFRGE
+587 GE

-607 GVAAQANMLLGTDFK
+607 GVAAQANLFLGSDFK
-622 GAFAEKE
+622 GAFGDSE
-629 VAGKWYKRKS
+629 VARKWYKRKT
-639 AGTKFGDAHNNSSL
+639 AGTKFGDARISTA

-663 KISAFY
+663 GISASY
-669 LMSNTVDE
+669 LMSATKDE

-689 IVGKQYVFSVYAKC
+689 IPGKQYVFSVYAKC
-703 VDARECKFWLVGW
+703 ADVRECKFWLVTW
-716 TGGFQTAFVAGRDWE
+716 PGGSLTAFVAVRNWE
-731 RFSFSFVA
+731 RFSYSFVA
-739 SSASLD
+739 NSESLNLSV
-745 FGIRVWNRKGDKPD
+745 RVRNRKGDKPD
-759 PYGIFFAAPK
+759 PNGILFAAPK

-842 DKKPSANSAY
+842 DKKPSANSGY

-880 QLRTAPEGYDR
+880 QLRTAPEGHDR

-919 DKRIAVLEF
+919 DQRIAVLEF
-928 YDGKTGDLLYNLGPN
+928 YDGKTGNLLYNLGPN

-948 LNKVGNKW
+948 LNKVGNRW
-956 TEANVIYVGEPHT
+956 TAANVIYVGDQALIRH
-969 ATVLDLLEWVE
+969 LLEWVE
-980 KEKYPTHYEMPR
+980 NDQRPPYELPT
-992 MSRPEYGQEGETMDM
+992 MSRPEYGREGESMDM
-1007 YTFGKGVWFEEGY
+1007 FQFGTGVWFEEGY
-1020 TVLNNVGAGGAS
+1020 TTLNNIGAGGEDS
-1032 SRLYNVSRRGT
+1032 KLYNVSRRST
-1043 PLYANKRLYMWSSWM
+1043 PLYENKFLKPGELQYGGKRLYMWTDASLGTM
-1058 VKTLNEDNYAPSDL
+1058 NAENYAPADL
-1072 FKTVDGF
+1072 FVGRDGF
-1079 ENGNVENLV
+1079 ENGHAENLV
-1088 PRDGWYLSRENN
+1088 PRDGWYLSRNQNGNHSARNENFSF
-1100 PVTDENY
+1100 TD
-1107 RFWDSRLNR
+1107 RRLNR
-1116 SLDLKSLEVFK
+1116 SLDLWSLELVY
-1127 IRDGVFEKRAKIY
+1127 IRGGVYEKSARIY
-1140 FAREDAYP
+1140 FAREDAN
-1148 RAGERSTAEYGR
+1148 RSGSTAEFGR
-1160 YNDGT
+1160 YSNGDPVESRITDALGG
-1165 PQEELIMNP
+1165 

>member
-1 MEKTKKIE
+1 
-9 KEMSKT
+9 MSKT

-42 DMLLQLQRAS
+42 DMLLQLQRAG

-76 RGGLVVED
+76 RGGLAVED
-84 GASLKGGATFGD
+84 GAALKGGATFGD

-116 LERLTIRGS
+116 LESLTIRS
-125 LQTAELLINRI
+125 YLQTAELLINRI

-149 TVERVRYDGDRHYRL
+149 TVEKVRYDGDRRYRL

-170 DNDFTA
+170 DGDFTA

-189 LAARALGREVGEDAV
+189 LAARALGRTEGGDAVGDGGV

-228 YVDDANVIP
+228 YVDDVKVIP

-259 TRQSCLYLSSREGRI
+259 MRQSCLYLSSREGRI
-274 VHLNHVDRP
+274 VHLNHVDSP

-296 VPEFLQQLL
+296 VPDFLRNLL
-305 GDVLSKQEDYVFA
+305 GDVLSAEEDYVFA

-342 GLWRSDASYYHKSRN
+342 GLWREDVEYYHKSRN
-357 AESGVW
+357 MESGVW

-372 SKWRCMVDSV
+372 SKWRCMVGCV

-389 VEWELLQAAPRDGE
+389 AEWALLQAAPRDGAPGKPGNPGLPGKDGKTSYLHIKYSNDNG
-403 RGENGLTPMPNLLLN
+403 RSFTSNNGETVG
-418 SDLAPRSVSTDM
+418 DYIGQCTD
-430 DYYEGFTW
+430 FN
-438 RAEIAN
+438 EIAP
-444 GGIIS
+444 S
-449 HEPGVSAPHAGAK
+449 RPSA
-462 VVSCE
+462 
-467 SFVKSTDYKDV
+467 YKW
-478 PSIASVYQVLEL
+478 SK
-490 VAGVTYTFS
+490 
-499 VYVKGADA
+499 VKGE
-507 GWMIAWPIDGTHFK
+507 
-521 ISGAQPLDEGR
+521 Q
-532 NTSEGWKRY
+532 
-541 AVTFTARV
+541 
-549 SGVTNIYLRSWSR
+549 
-562 DKTEAGG
+562 
-569 KVYFS
+569 
-574 CPKLEE
+574 
-580 SYRPTPW
+580 
-587 TRAQEDFRGE
+587 GE
-597 RGERGQAGRD
+597 KGERGQAGRD
-607 GVAAQANMLLGTDFK
+607 GVAAQANLFLGSDFK
-622 GAFAEKE
+622 GAFGDRE
-629 VAGKWYKRKS
+629 VPMKWYKRKTS
-639 AGTKFGDAHNNSSL
+639 GTKFGDARISTA

-663 KISAFY
+663 GISASY
-669 LMSNTVDE
+669 LMSNTQDE

-689 IVGKQYVFSVYAKC
+689 IPGKQYVFSVYAKC
-703 VDARECKFWLVGW
+703 ADVRECKFWLVTW
-716 TGGFQTAFVAGRDWE
+716 PGGSLTAFVAVRNWE
-731 RFSFSFVA
+731 RFSYSFVA
-739 SSASLD
+739 NAESLNLSV
-745 FGIRVWNRKGDKPD
+745 RVRNRKGDKPD
-759 PYGIFFAAPK
+759 PYGILFAAPK

-803 KDGVQFESGGESDF
+803 KDGVQFESGSESDF

-842 DKKPSANSAY
+842 DKKPSANSGY

-880 QLRTAPEGYDR
+880 QLRTAPEGHDR

-919 DKRIAVLEF
+919 DQRIAVLEF
-928 YDGKTGDLLYNLGPN
+928 YDGKTGKLLYNLGPN

-948 LNKVGNKW
+948 LNKYGNRW
-956 TEANVIYVGEPHT
+956 TAAKVIYVGEPYT
-969 ATVLDLLEWVE
+969 ARVRDLLEWVE
-980 KEKYPTHYEMPR
+980 KGNLPDYRMPE
-992 MSRPEYGQEGETMDM
+992 MSRPEKGREGESMGM
-1007 YTFGKGVWFEEGY
+1007 LEFGTGIWFEEGY
-1020 TVLNNVGAGGAS
+1020 TVLNNIGAGGEDS
-1032 SRLYNVSRRGT
+1032 KLYNVSRRST
-1043 PLYANKRLYMWSSWM
+1043 PLYENKFLKAGEIQYGGKRLYMWTDVS
-1058 VKTLNEDNYAPSDL
+1058 LNTMNAENYAPSDL
-1072 FKTVDGF
+1072 FVGPDGF
-1079 ENGNVENLV
+1079 ENGNAENLV
-1088 PRDGWYLSRENN
+1088 PRDGWYLSRNQTAKN
-1100 PVTDENY
+1100 TGR
-1107 RFWDSRLNR
+1107 RFWNGRLNKNM
-1116 SLDLKSLEVFK
+1116 DLWSLEVVY
-1127 IRDGVFEKRAKIY
+1127 IRGGVYDHSAMIY
-1140 FAREDAYP
+1140 FAREDGYP
-1148 RAGERSTAEYGR
+1148 LYGDSSTAEYGR
-1160 YNDGT
+1160 DYYGNAKG
-1165 PQEELIMNP
+1165 ELI

>member
-1 MEKTKKIE
+1 
-9 KEMSKT
+9 MSKT

-42 DMLLQLQRAS
+42 DMLLQLQRAG

-76 RGGLVVED
+76 RGGLSVED

-116 LERLTIRGS
+116 LESLTIRS
-125 LQTAELLINRI
+125 YLQTAELLINRI

-149 TVERVRYDGDRHYRL
+149 TVERVRYDGDRRYRL

-170 DNDFTA
+170 DGDFTA

-189 LAARALGREVGEDAV
+189 LAARALGRTEGGEGVGGDAV

-210 WMLVRDVDLTDN
+210 WMLVRDVDLTEN

-228 YVDDANVIP
+228 YVDDVKVIP

-274 VHLNHVDRP
+274 VHLNHVDSP

-296 VPEFLQQLL
+296 VPEFLQGLL

-342 GLWRSDASYYHKSRN
+342 GLWRSDAEYYHKSRN
-357 AESGVW
+357 MESGVW

-372 SKWRCMVDSV
+372 SKWRCMVGCV

-389 VEWELLQAAPRDGE
+389 VEWALLQAAPRDGAPGQRGE
-403 RGENGLTPMPNLLLN
+403 RGERGADGAKGERGERGL
-418 SDLAPRSVSTDM
+418 
-430 DYYEGFTW
+430 
-438 RAEIAN
+438 
-444 GGIIS
+444 
-449 HEPGVSAPHAGAK
+449 PGVPGQRG
-462 VVSCE
+462 E
-467 SFVKSTDYKDV
+467 RG
-478 PSIASVYQVLEL
+478 ER
-490 VAGVTYTFS
+490 GE
-499 VYVKGADA
+499 KGD
-507 GWMIAWPIDGTHFK
+507 
-521 ISGAQPLDEGR
+521 Q
-532 NTSEGWKRY
+532 
-541 AVTFTARV
+541 
-549 SGVTNIYLRSWSR
+549 
-562 DKTEAGG
+562 
-569 KVYFS
+569 
-574 CPKLEE
+574 
-580 SYRPTPW
+580 
-587 TRAQEDFRGE
+587 GE

-607 GVAAQANMLLGTDFK
+607 GVAAQANLFLGSDFK
-622 GAFAEKE
+622 GAFGDSE
-629 VAGKWYKRKS
+629 VPRKWYKRKT
-639 AGTKFGDAHNNSSL
+639 AGTKFGDARISTA

-663 KISAFY
+663 GISASY
-669 LMSNTVDE
+669 LMSATKDE

-689 IVGKQYVFSVYAKC
+689 IPGKQYVFSVYAKC
-703 VDARECKFWLVGW
+703 ADVRECKFWLVTW
-716 TGGFQTAFVAGRDWE
+716 PGGSLTAFVAVRDWE
-731 RFSFSFVA
+731 RFSYSFVA
-739 SSASLD
+739 NAESLNLSV
-745 FGIRVWNRKGDKPD
+745 RVRNRKGDKPD
-759 PYGIFFAAPK
+759 PNGILFAAPK

-842 DKKPSANSAY
+842 DKKPSANSGY

-880 QLRTAPEGYDR
+880 QLRTAPEGHDR

-919 DKRIAVLEF
+919 DQRIAVLEF
-928 YDGKTGDLLYNLGPN
+928 YDGKTGNLLYNLGPN

-948 LNKVGNKW
+948 LNKVGNRW
-956 TEANVIYVGEPHT
+956 TAAKVIYVGDQALIRH
-969 ATVLDLLEWVE
+969 LLEWVE
-980 KEKYPTHYEMPR
+980 NDQRPPYELPT
-992 MSRPEYGQEGETMDM
+992 MSRPEYGREGESMDM
-1007 YTFGKGVWFEEGY
+1007 FQFGTGVWFEEGY
-1020 TVLNNVGAGGAS
+1020 TVLNNIGAGGEDS
-1032 SRLYNVSRRGT
+1032 KLYNVSRRST
-1043 PLYANKRLYMWSSWM
+1043 PLYENKFLKPGELQYGGKRLYMWNGLSVDTMNS
-1058 VKTLNEDNYAPSDL
+1058 ENYAPADL
-1072 FKTVDGF
+1072 FVGPDGF
-1079 ENGNVENLV
+1079 ENGNAENLV
-1088 PRDGWYLSRENN
+1088 PRDGWYLSRDQNGNHSARNEHFSF
-1100 PVTDENY
+1100 TD
-1107 RFWDSRLNR
+1107 RRLNR
-1116 SLDLKSLEVFK
+1116 SLDLWSLELVY
-1127 IRDGVFEKRAKIY
+1127 IRGGVYEKSARIY
-1140 FAREDAYP
+1140 FAREDAN
-1148 RAGERSTAEYGR
+1148 RSGSTAEFGR
-1160 YNDGT
+1160 YSNGDPKREVLEG
-1165 PQEELIMNP
+1165 L